1 MESGLAALPVA
12 VTQQNNTTT
21 NAQKNKGGFG
31 GGLLY
36 ILRNIGAGIVGVG
49 EGIYDYIVGG
59 FAKAAGNES
68 YARRLMENN
77 ISVRM
82 QQRAYEDFNPNK
94 GWEFAGQVASGI
106 GQSTVGLVVAAGLTA
121 ATGGGALVAGL
132 ASGATIGLS
141 AAGLSTADAYNKTG
155 ELGGKEFLYG
165 AASGLVEG
173 GLEGVTGAA
182 GKIGARV
189 AKQTARSTAKNV
201 VRKSLVKDV
210 FTDACGEF
218 VEESLSE
225 IIQPYL
231 ERGLKI
237 DENAENATAQEV
249 VYAGLV
255 GFVSG
260 ALMSGTTSAAMSA
273 RNAARGDNAIK
284 TGKVNEI
291 INEATAIS
299 KYVTEAE
306 NSKLVLP
313 AFRDMTAS
321 LNAYNNTADKT
332 SLLAKTYLGEVQRG
346 IAYVRA
352 SAFVQNSRDNIM
364 NNADAIV
371 DWYAKQ
377 GQTISADDIRADKD
391 GIATRIAISDVAGK
405 LIMPDYTSRTMGTAI
420 NKAEKEFRK
429 KGIISDETNNE
440 IVDAYRQME
449 RLNVERNGGTIDE
462 ADYTYSQDYRI
473 TADDLKKF
481 KDGADFMQ
489 KRDMLAD
496 NYENSYDRDNQN
508 MAIFSA
514 ISSGKTTVAE
524 VEAIKK
530 LAKRGGVKVRWEN
543 IPIKDGNVVNG
554 SYESGTITINVRG
567 VDSFSRTVVH
577 EYIHNIAKNAQTVFA
592 KLRTAIESVCA
603 ENAELQK
610 VYDNAIEAYK
620 KAEPGKSDA
629 YYAEDAVC
637 KVAERFI
644 SEFGTNEKGKIDLS
658 NVDKGHIRTIREFF
672 NRIRERVKQ
681 FGVKKSNDNMTN
693 VIRILDEILS
703 KKTVDKSKNVANNK
717 VKGEVEYARYSID
730 QQDAENQF
738 RRLQEAS
745 KRLSDRDV
753 ALYHS
758 GREQVD
764 EIVRGRLA
772 RVFRDKLGAERSRLR
787 YDIRVLKNSETGADV
802 KIYENVS
809 AQTFHDIF
817 EIVHKYLKY
826 GDAVDVHNV
835 KSSEWSVGYAD
846 TKNFLTSDGLGGFAI
861 TKNGDLVSVFNL
873 GQKGFLRS
881 ISDYVKEQGA
891 KTLDCYNS
899 IAQPLPIM
907 YKKLGFQSASVLE
920 FNYDIIAEDRG
931 KAYADEFVKT
941 YGEAPVHFMVLTD
954 QNVETKH
961 FSKDQYDEAV
971 AYQQSFTKKIKENN
985 RKSYAGQQSQ
995 TWDESRRDRAIDM
1008 MLDKKSPEEIY
1019 RETGLFIG
1027 ADGYMRYE
1035 IDDSKMKVNRHIPV
1049 SDSSTLSS
1057 IDKTNKLNEHYKERV
1072 IYYERTIED
1081 FQTRLDG
1088 YNLPDFVVED
1098 YKKSIRRYKKEIA
1111 DIKKEIRINDNRL
1124 NLLLNEAQVNIDI
1137 DKAGVNA
1144 LYNKDTTT
1152 KAKLSEIITHDEL
1165 FKAYP
1170 QIRNVEIVFNK
1181 NMKKGEFA
1189 NATIPQKGGVR
1200 SSAYIEVSKQAFYKD
1215 GVFSVDEFKK
1225 TLMHEV
1231 QHIIQAYEG
1240 FANGSLPSEQYE
1252 RLRRIAVADYKKNP
1266 SAYKNIADTA
1276 EEFADVMVTPRDAF
1290 RAYQNVYGE
1299 QEARNVED
1307 RLKLSKE
1314 ERAKTMPFAGN
1325 KDSILSTGERP
1336 INGVASQKSYTDEF
1350 ATLAMQW
1357 AHSDKTKVGERTIR
1371 FKGDVPVVIEKTED
1385 GFRKIRIKEK
1395 AESSLWRKVNEHND
1409 RQRESGV
1416 LTDAGRLRTLP
1427 GDLLGNSGNDEQR
1440 HKQGERDGGLYRGK
1454 SQRDRNGTDK
1464 QSDGDRRYSISDQL
1478 EQAHPLLEMPTHE
1491 RSKRIV
1497 DIKERAKDT
1506 KTSFLIGWV
1515 NAQAGIEKYCKLLGE
1530 KNIEATTNFARA
1542 SSSAANYMIEKEL
1555 RPLFESLKKGRSYD
1569 KEYATVFMEY
1579 LLHWHNTDRMAQ
1591 GIEKPVFG
1599 ESVSAEDSRARI
1611 SNIEKVHP
1619 EFKALAVQVWEYGK
1633 KLLTMQ
1639 KDGGLITQEL
1649 YDTLSARYP
1658 HYVPTF
1664 RDGEGAQ
1671 TIGAIRGK
1679 GFIEINRSIKS
1690 AKGSDLNILPIDVML
1705 ARKTMQIFKASRI
1718 NAVAQSLCR
1727 AGIADEN
1734 MSRVAVIGRE
1744 RVNADVDYDLYRPK
1758 NNQITFFENGE
1769 AVTLAVSSDIFKGF
1783 DAFHSNPNSEWN
1795 NPILNATT
1803 KWNNAFKK
1811 LVTAYNPFFT
1821 VRNALRDLQDAGL
1834 YTRHSWAQF
1843 AKNYAVAYKE
1853 ITTNGKYWQE
1863 YRAAGGLNSSVFDY
1877 ERGYKRSPSG
1887 LKKALSIIETVNIA
1901 VEQAPRL
1908 SEFISSRQA
1917 GVGVEQSL
1925 LNAADVTVNF
1935 GRSGVFARK
1944 LNSTAVPFLN
1954 PSIQGFDK
1962 FIRTAFGRKTAKEWV
1977 RLIIRAA
1984 MLGIGAGLLND
1995 LLLGD
2000 DDEYK
2005 NLRQTDKENYY
2016 ILKIGQGK
2024 FLKLPKGRINASIGQ
2039 IFYTSKQLAN
2049 KEKVDWKSELSNLNA
2064 NMSPV
2069 ENLGRFV
2076 WSPFTDAASN
2086 RTWYGTPIESTKFEN
2101 VAPKNRYDENT
2112 SSIAIAIGKAINYSP
2127 KKINYLLDQY
2137 TGIIGDIV
2145 LPVTTKASSRN
2156 IIEQNFTLDSVSQS
2170 KTSTAF
2176 YDEIEEATYAKNDG
2190 DLLAKAK
2197 LSYLNKM
2204 KKKVSDLNRKKREI
2218 QNSGL
2223 SNSEKKE
2230 QVRALQVLI
2239 NGIQNTALQNV
2250 GIFEDELSRYNLT
2263 DETYDAVYLAAY
2275 RSAFGAQSAFE
2286 QYDTNVYA
2294 KAKLMNTLGIDY
2306 ENYFDIYFTLKTT
2319 ENDVDKKGNVVKG
2332 SKKNKATKYI
2342 KSLKGLS
2349 AVQKAIILAT
2359 AGYSLN
2365 DSLKSKVKS
2374 LAKGLSEE
2382 DKAMLYNICGIT
2394 DKKKSITA
2402 VA

>member
-77 ISVRM
+77 ISGRM

-260 ALMSGTTSAAMSA
+260 ALMSGTTSTAMSA

-346 IAYVRA
+346 IANVRA

-693 VIRILDEILS
+693 VIKILDEILS
-703 KKTVDKSKNVANNK
+703 KKTVDKSKNVANN
-717 VKGEVEYARYSID
+717 
-730 QQDAENQF
+730 
-738 RRLQEAS
+738 
-745 KRLSDRDV
+745 
-753 ALYHS
+753 
-758 GREQVD
+758 
-764 EIVRGRLA
+764 
-772 RVFRDKLGAERSRLR
+772 
-787 YDIRVLKNSETGADV
+787 
-802 KIYENVS
+802 
-809 AQTFHDIF
+809 
-817 EIVHKYLKY
+817 
-826 GDAVDVHNV
+826 
-835 KSSEWSVGYAD
+835 
-846 TKNFLTSDGLGGFAI
+846 
-861 TKNGDLVSVFNL
+861 
-873 GQKGFLRS
+873 
-881 ISDYVKEQGA
+881 
-891 KTLDCYNS
+891 
-899 IAQPLPIM
+899 M
-907 YKKLGFQSASVLE
+907 
-920 FNYDIIAEDRG
+920 
-931 KAYADEFVKT
+931 
-941 YGEAPVHFMVLTD
+941 
-954 QNVETKH
+954 
-961 FSKDQYDEAV
+961 
-971 AYQQSFTKKIKENN
+971 ENN
-985 RKSYAGQQSQ
+985 RKSYAGQHSQ

-1019 RETGLFIG
+1019 SETGLFIG

-1072 IYYERTIED
+1072 IYYEMTIED

-1088 YNLPDFVVED
+1088 NNLPDFVAAD

-1124 NLLLNEAQVNIDI
+1124 KLLLNEAQVNIDI

-1144 LYNKDTTT
+1144 LYNKDKTT

-1336 INGVASQKSYTDEF
+1336 INGVASRKSYTDEF

-1371 FKGDVPVVIEKTED
+1371 FKGDVPVVIEKTVES
-1385 GFRKIRIKEK
+1385 FRKVTTIKQNADYNK
-1395 AESSLWRKVNEHND
+1395 ILESINEHND
-1409 RQRESGV
+1409 RARDSGLYDNLEV
-1416 LTDAGRLRTLP
+1416 AEFGRRN
-1427 GDLLGNSGNDEQR
+1427 DSGNSGNDG
-1440 HKQGERDGGLYRGK
+1440 QGYGQNARDGRVYQEK
-1454 SQRDRNGTDK
+1454 SERNRNGTDK

-1515 NAQAGIEKYCKLLGE
+1515 NAQAGIEKYCNLLGE

-1690 AKGSDLNILPIDVML
+1690 AKGSDLNILPIDIML

-2086 RTWYGTPIESTKFEN
+2086 RTWYGTPIESAKFEN

-2204 KKKVSDLNRKKREI
+2204 KKKVSDLNRQKRDI

-2382 DKAMLYNICGIT
+2382 DKAILYNICGIT

>member
-12 VTQQNNTTT
+12 VTQQNNTIT

-36 ILRNIGAGIVGVG
+36 ILRNIGAGVVGVG

-59 FAKAAGNES
+59 FAKAAGNKS
-68 YARRLMENN
+68 YARHLMENN
-77 ISVRM
+77 ISGRM
-82 QQRAYEDFNPNK
+82 QQRAYDDFNPNK

-346 IAYVRA
+346 IANVRA

-554 SYESGTITINVRG
+554 SYERGTITINVRG

-603 ENAELQK
+603 ENAEIQK

-620 KAEPGKSDA
+620 KSERGKSDA

-703 KKTVDKSKNVANNK
+703 EKTVDKSKNVANN
-717 VKGEVEYARYSID
+717 
-730 QQDAENQF
+730 
-738 RRLQEAS
+738 
-745 KRLSDRDV
+745 
-753 ALYHS
+753 
-758 GREQVD
+758 
-764 EIVRGRLA
+764 
-772 RVFRDKLGAERSRLR
+772 
-787 YDIRVLKNSETGADV
+787 T
-802 KIYENVS
+802 
-809 AQTFHDIF
+809 
-817 EIVHKYLKY
+817 
-826 GDAVDVHNV
+826 
-835 KSSEWSVGYAD
+835 
-846 TKNFLTSDGLGGFAI
+846 
-861 TKNGDLVSVFNL
+861 
-873 GQKGFLRS
+873 
-881 ISDYVKEQGA
+881 
-891 KTLDCYNS
+891 
-899 IAQPLPIM
+899 
-907 YKKLGFQSASVLE
+907 
-920 FNYDIIAEDRG
+920 
-931 KAYADEFVKT
+931 
-941 YGEAPVHFMVLTD
+941 
-954 QNVETKH
+954 
-961 FSKDQYDEAV
+961 
-971 AYQQSFTKKIKENN
+971 ENN
-985 RKSYAGQQSQ
+985 RKSYAGQHSQ

-1072 IYYERTIED
+1072 IYYEMTIED

-1088 YNLPDFVVED
+1088 YNLPDFVAAD

-1124 NLLLNEAQVNIDI
+1124 KLLLNEAQVNIDI

-1215 GVFSVDEFKK
+1215 GVFSVGEFKK

-1336 INGVASQKSYTDEF
+1336 INGVASRKSYTDEF

-1371 FKGDVPVVIEKTED
+1371 FKGDVPIVIEKTVD
-1385 GFRKIRIKEK
+1385 GFRKI
-1395 AESSLWRKVNEHND
+1395 SSVKITDYYLQWRKVNEHNN

-1416 LTDAGRLRTLP
+1416 LTDIGGLRSLQR
-1427 GDLLGNSGNDEQR
+1427 DVLGNSGNDGR
-1440 HKQGERDGGLYRGK
+1440 RSKQNERDGGLYRGK
-1454 SQRDRNGTDK
+1454 SQRDGNGTDK
-1464 QSDGDRRYSISDQL
+1464 QSDGDRRYSISNQL

-1591 GIEKPVFG
+1591 GVEKPVFG

-1744 RVNADVDYDLYRPK
+1744 RVNADVDYDVYRPK
-1758 NNQITFFENGE
+1758 DNQITFFENGE

-2049 KEKVDWKSELSNLNA
+2049 KEKVDWKAELSNLNA

-2086 RTWYGTPIESTKFEN
+2086 RTWYGTPIESAKFEN

-2204 KKKVSDLNRKKREI
+2204 KKKVSDLNRQKRDI

-2286 QYDTNVYA
+2286 QYDANVYA

>member
-68 YARRLMENN
+68 YARHLMENN
-77 ISVRM
+77 ISGRM

-249 VYAGLV
+249 VYAGFV

-260 ALMSGTTSAAMSA
+260 ALMSGTTSTAMSA

-291 INEATAIS
+291 ISEATAIS

-346 IAYVRA
+346 IANVRA

-543 IPIKDGNVVNG
+543 VPTKDGNVVNG

-703 KKTVDKSKNVANNK
+703 KKTVDKSKNVANN
-717 VKGEVEYARYSID
+717 
-730 QQDAENQF
+730 
-738 RRLQEAS
+738 
-745 KRLSDRDV
+745 
-753 ALYHS
+753 
-758 GREQVD
+758 
-764 EIVRGRLA
+764 
-772 RVFRDKLGAERSRLR
+772 
-787 YDIRVLKNSETGADV
+787 T
-802 KIYENVS
+802 
-809 AQTFHDIF
+809 
-817 EIVHKYLKY
+817 
-826 GDAVDVHNV
+826 
-835 KSSEWSVGYAD
+835 
-846 TKNFLTSDGLGGFAI
+846 
-861 TKNGDLVSVFNL
+861 
-873 GQKGFLRS
+873 
-881 ISDYVKEQGA
+881 
-891 KTLDCYNS
+891 
-899 IAQPLPIM
+899 
-907 YKKLGFQSASVLE
+907 
-920 FNYDIIAEDRG
+920 
-931 KAYADEFVKT
+931 
-941 YGEAPVHFMVLTD
+941 
-954 QNVETKH
+954 
-961 FSKDQYDEAV
+961 
-971 AYQQSFTKKIKENN
+971 ENN
-985 RKSYAGQQSQ
+985 RKSYAGQHSQ

-1072 IYYERTIED
+1072 IYYEMTIED

-1088 YNLPDFVVED
+1088 YNLPDFVAAD

-1124 NLLLNEAQVNIDI
+1124 KLLLNEAQVNIDI

-1144 LYNKDTTT
+1144 LYNKDKTT

-1215 GVFSVDEFKK
+1215 GVFSVGEFKK

-1371 FKGDVPVVIEKTED
+1371 FKGDVPIVIEKTED
-1385 GFRKIRIKEK
+1385 GFRKIRTKEK

-1619 EFKALAVQVWEYGK
+1619 EFKALAVQVWKYGK

-1744 RVNADVDYDLYRPK
+1744 RVNADVDYDVYRPK

-1917 GVGVEQSL
+1917 GIGVEQSL

-2049 KEKVDWKSELSNLNA
+2049 KEKVDWKAELSNLNA

-2086 RTWYGTPIESTKFEN
+2086 RTWYGTPIESAKFEN

-2204 KKKVSDLNRKKREI
+2204 KKKVSDLTRQKRDI

-2286 QYDTNVYA
+2286 QYDANVYA

>member
-36 ILRNIGAGIVGVG
+36 ILRNIGAGVVGVG

-68 YARRLMENN
+68 YARHLMENN
-77 ISVRM
+77 ISGRM

-260 ALMSGTTSAAMSA
+260 ALMSGTTSTAMSA

-346 IAYVRA
+346 IANVRA

-703 KKTVDKSKNVANNK
+703 EKTVDKSKNVANN
-717 VKGEVEYARYSID
+717 
-730 QQDAENQF
+730 
-738 RRLQEAS
+738 
-745 KRLSDRDV
+745 
-753 ALYHS
+753 
-758 GREQVD
+758 
-764 EIVRGRLA
+764 
-772 RVFRDKLGAERSRLR
+772 
-787 YDIRVLKNSETGADV
+787 T
-802 KIYENVS
+802 
-809 AQTFHDIF
+809 
-817 EIVHKYLKY
+817 
-826 GDAVDVHNV
+826 
-835 KSSEWSVGYAD
+835 
-846 TKNFLTSDGLGGFAI
+846 
-861 TKNGDLVSVFNL
+861 
-873 GQKGFLRS
+873 
-881 ISDYVKEQGA
+881 
-891 KTLDCYNS
+891 
-899 IAQPLPIM
+899 
-907 YKKLGFQSASVLE
+907 
-920 FNYDIIAEDRG
+920 
-931 KAYADEFVKT
+931 
-941 YGEAPVHFMVLTD
+941 
-954 QNVETKH
+954 
-961 FSKDQYDEAV
+961 
-971 AYQQSFTKKIKENN
+971 ENN
-985 RKSYAGQQSQ
+985 RKSYAGQHSQ

-1049 SDSSTLSS
+1049 SDRSTLSS

-1088 YNLPDFVVED
+1088 YNLPDFVAAD

-1124 NLLLNEAQVNIDI
+1124 KLLLNEAQVNIDI

-1144 LYNKDTTT
+1144 LYNKDKTT

-1215 GVFSVDEFKK
+1215 GVFSVGEFKK

-1371 FKGDVPVVIEKTED
+1371 FKGDVPIVIEKTED
-1385 GFRKIRIKEK
+1385 GFRKIRTKEK
-1395 AESSLWRKVNEHND
+1395 TESSLWRKVNEHNN

-1416 LTDAGRLRTLP
+1416 LTDIGGLRALQ
-1427 GDLLGNSGNDEQR
+1427 GDLLGNSGNDERQS
-1440 HKQGERDGGLYRGK
+1440 KQNERDGGLYRGK
-1454 SQRDRNGTDK
+1454 SQRDGNGTDK

-1619 EFKALAVQVWEYGK
+1619 EFKALAVQVWKYGK

-1744 RVNADVDYDLYRPK
+1744 RVNADVDYDVYRPK

-2086 RTWYGTPIESTKFEN
+2086 RTWYGTPIESAKFEN

-2204 KKKVSDLNRKKREI
+2204 KKKVSDLNRQKRDI

>member
-36 ILRNIGAGIVGVG
+36 ILRNIGAGVVGVG

-77 ISVRM
+77 ISGRM

-260 ALMSGTTSAAMSA
+260 ALMSGTTSTAMSA

-346 IAYVRA
+346 IANVRA

-693 VIRILDEILS
+693 VIKILDEILS
-703 KKTVDKSKNVANNK
+703 KKTVDKSKNVANN
-717 VKGEVEYARYSID
+717 
-730 QQDAENQF
+730 
-738 RRLQEAS
+738 
-745 KRLSDRDV
+745 
-753 ALYHS
+753 
-758 GREQVD
+758 
-764 EIVRGRLA
+764 
-772 RVFRDKLGAERSRLR
+772 
-787 YDIRVLKNSETGADV
+787 
-802 KIYENVS
+802 
-809 AQTFHDIF
+809 
-817 EIVHKYLKY
+817 
-826 GDAVDVHNV
+826 
-835 KSSEWSVGYAD
+835 
-846 TKNFLTSDGLGGFAI
+846 
-861 TKNGDLVSVFNL
+861 
-873 GQKGFLRS
+873 
-881 ISDYVKEQGA
+881 
-891 KTLDCYNS
+891 
-899 IAQPLPIM
+899 M
-907 YKKLGFQSASVLE
+907 
-920 FNYDIIAEDRG
+920 
-931 KAYADEFVKT
+931 
-941 YGEAPVHFMVLTD
+941 
-954 QNVETKH
+954 
-961 FSKDQYDEAV
+961 
-971 AYQQSFTKKIKENN
+971 ENN
-985 RKSYAGQQSQ
+985 RKSYAGQHSQ

-1072 IYYERTIED
+1072 IYYEMTIED

-1088 YNLPDFVVED
+1088 YNLPDFVAAD

-1124 NLLLNEAQVNIDI
+1124 KLLLNEAQVNIDI

-1144 LYNKDTTT
+1144 LYNKDKTT

-1215 GVFSVDEFKK
+1215 GAFSVGEFKK

-1276 EEFADVMVTPRDAF
+1276 EDFADVMVTPRDAF

-1336 INGVASQKSYTDEF
+1336 INGVASRKSYTDEF

-1357 AHSDKTKVGERTIR
+1357 AHSDKTKVGEQTVR
-1371 FKGDVPVVIEKTED
+1371 FKGDKAVLIEKTQDSYIIVAE
-1385 GFRKIRIKEK
+1385 FSNIKEISQWRQIYEK
-1395 AESSLWRKVNEHND
+1395 YDRRRENSLDGYSKKFEIADGDVRVVMRDDGRKV
-1409 RQRESGV
+1409 
-1416 LTDAGRLRTLP
+1416 
-1427 GDLLGNSGNDEQR
+1427 
-1440 HKQGERDGGLYRGK
+1440 GERGRISEIYQEK
-1454 SQRDRNGTDK
+1454 SERNRNGTDK

-1591 GIEKPVFG
+1591 GVEKPVFG

-1619 EFKALAVQVWEYGK
+1619 EFKALAVQVWKYGK

-2086 RTWYGTPIESTKFEN
+2086 RTWYGTPIESAKFEN

-2204 KKKVSDLNRKKREI
+2204 KKKVSDLTRQKRDI

-2286 QYDTNVYA
+2286 QYDANVYA

-2349 AVQKAIILAT
+2349 AAQKAIILAT

>member
-36 ILRNIGAGIVGVG
+36 VLRNIGAGVVGVG

-77 ISVRM
+77 ISGRM

-543 IPIKDGNVVNG
+543 VPIKDSNVVNG

-703 KKTVDKSKNVANNK
+703 EKTVDKSKNVANN
-717 VKGEVEYARYSID
+717 
-730 QQDAENQF
+730 
-738 RRLQEAS
+738 
-745 KRLSDRDV
+745 
-753 ALYHS
+753 
-758 GREQVD
+758 
-764 EIVRGRLA
+764 
-772 RVFRDKLGAERSRLR
+772 
-787 YDIRVLKNSETGADV
+787 T
-802 KIYENVS
+802 
-809 AQTFHDIF
+809 
-817 EIVHKYLKY
+817 
-826 GDAVDVHNV
+826 
-835 KSSEWSVGYAD
+835 
-846 TKNFLTSDGLGGFAI
+846 
-861 TKNGDLVSVFNL
+861 
-873 GQKGFLRS
+873 
-881 ISDYVKEQGA
+881 
-891 KTLDCYNS
+891 
-899 IAQPLPIM
+899 
-907 YKKLGFQSASVLE
+907 
-920 FNYDIIAEDRG
+920 
-931 KAYADEFVKT
+931 
-941 YGEAPVHFMVLTD
+941 
-954 QNVETKH
+954 
-961 FSKDQYDEAV
+961 
-971 AYQQSFTKKIKENN
+971 ENN
-985 RKSYAGQQSQ
+985 RKSYAGQHSQ

-1098 YKKSIRRYKKEIA
+1098 YQKSIRRYKKEIA

-1124 NLLLNEAQVNIDI
+1124 KLLLNEAQVNIDI

-1144 LYNKDTTT
+1144 LYNKDKTT

-1215 GVFSVDEFKK
+1215 GVFSVGEFKK

-1357 AHSDKTKVGERTIR
+1357 AHSDKTKVGDWTIR
-1371 FKGDVPVVIEKTED
+1371 FKGDVPILIEKTED
-1385 GFRKIRIKEK
+1385 GFRKIRSVKITDYY
-1395 AESSLWRKVNEHND
+1395 SQWREVNEHNN

-1416 LTDAGRLRTLP
+1416 LTDIGGLRSLQR
-1427 GDLLGNSGNDEQR
+1427 DVLGNSGNDGR
-1440 HKQGERDGGLYRGK
+1440 RSKQNERDGGFYRSK
-1454 SQRDRNGTDK
+1454 SQRDGNGTVEK
-1464 QSDGDRRYSISDQL
+1464 SVGDIRYSISDQL

-1619 EFKALAVQVWEYGK
+1619 EFKALAVQVWKYGK

-1744 RVNADVDYDLYRPK
+1744 RVNADVDYDVYRPK
-1758 NNQITFFENGE
+1758 DNQITFFENGE

-2086 RTWYGTPIESTKFEN
+2086 RTWYGTPIESAKFEN

-2204 KKKVSDLNRKKREI
+2204 KKKVSDLTRQKRDI

>member
-36 ILRNIGAGIVGVG
+36 ILRNIGAGVVGVG

-68 YARRLMENN
+68 YARHLMENN
-77 ISVRM
+77 ISGRM

-352 SAFVQNSRDNIM
+352 SALVQNSRDNIM

-543 IPIKDGNVVNG
+543 VPIKDGNVVNG

-703 KKTVDKSKNVANNK
+703 KKTVDKSKNVANN
-717 VKGEVEYARYSID
+717 
-730 QQDAENQF
+730 
-738 RRLQEAS
+738 
-745 KRLSDRDV
+745 
-753 ALYHS
+753 
-758 GREQVD
+758 
-764 EIVRGRLA
+764 
-772 RVFRDKLGAERSRLR
+772 
-787 YDIRVLKNSETGADV
+787 T
-802 KIYENVS
+802 
-809 AQTFHDIF
+809 
-817 EIVHKYLKY
+817 
-826 GDAVDVHNV
+826 
-835 KSSEWSVGYAD
+835 
-846 TKNFLTSDGLGGFAI
+846 
-861 TKNGDLVSVFNL
+861 
-873 GQKGFLRS
+873 
-881 ISDYVKEQGA
+881 
-891 KTLDCYNS
+891 
-899 IAQPLPIM
+899 
-907 YKKLGFQSASVLE
+907 
-920 FNYDIIAEDRG
+920 
-931 KAYADEFVKT
+931 
-941 YGEAPVHFMVLTD
+941 
-954 QNVETKH
+954 
-961 FSKDQYDEAV
+961 
-971 AYQQSFTKKIKENN
+971 ENN
-985 RKSYAGQQSQ
+985 RKSYAGQHSQ

-1072 IYYERTIED
+1072 IYYEMTIDD

-1124 NLLLNEAQVNIDI
+1124 KLLLNEAQVNIDI

-1144 LYNKDTTT
+1144 LYNKDKTT

-1215 GVFSVDEFKK
+1215 GAFSVGEFKK

-1371 FKGDVPVVIEKTED
+1371 FKGDVPIVIEKTVD
-1385 GFRKIRIKEK
+1385 GFRKI
-1395 AESSLWRKVNEHND
+1395 SSVKITDYYLQWRKVNEHNN

-1416 LTDAGRLRTLP
+1416 LTDIGGLRSLQR
-1427 GDLLGNSGNDEQR
+1427 DVLGNSGNDGR
-1440 HKQGERDGGLYRGK
+1440 RSKQNERDGGLYRGK
-1454 SQRDRNGTDK
+1454 SQRDGNGTDK

-2049 KEKVDWKSELSNLNA
+2049 KEKVDWKAELSNLNA

-2086 RTWYGTPIESTKFEN
+2086 RTWYGTPIESAKFEN

-2204 KKKVSDLNRKKREI
+2204 KKKVSDLNRQKREI

-2306 ENYFDIYFTLKTT
+2306 ENYFDIYFTMKTT

>member
-36 ILRNIGAGIVGVG
+36 ILRNIGAGVVGVG

-68 YARRLMENN
+68 YARHLMENN
-77 ISVRM
+77 ISGRM

-346 IAYVRA
+346 IANVRA

-429 KGIISDETNNE
+429 RGIISDETNNE

-543 IPIKDGNVVNG
+543 VPIKDGNVVNG

-592 KLRTAIESVCA
+592 KLRTAVESVCA

-693 VIRILDEILS
+693 VIKILDEILS
-703 KKTVDKSKNVANNK
+703 KKTVDKSKNVANN
-717 VKGEVEYARYSID
+717 
-730 QQDAENQF
+730 
-738 RRLQEAS
+738 
-745 KRLSDRDV
+745 
-753 ALYHS
+753 
-758 GREQVD
+758 
-764 EIVRGRLA
+764 
-772 RVFRDKLGAERSRLR
+772 
-787 YDIRVLKNSETGADV
+787 T
-802 KIYENVS
+802 
-809 AQTFHDIF
+809 
-817 EIVHKYLKY
+817 
-826 GDAVDVHNV
+826 
-835 KSSEWSVGYAD
+835 
-846 TKNFLTSDGLGGFAI
+846 
-861 TKNGDLVSVFNL
+861 
-873 GQKGFLRS
+873 
-881 ISDYVKEQGA
+881 
-891 KTLDCYNS
+891 
-899 IAQPLPIM
+899 
-907 YKKLGFQSASVLE
+907 
-920 FNYDIIAEDRG
+920 
-931 KAYADEFVKT
+931 
-941 YGEAPVHFMVLTD
+941 
-954 QNVETKH
+954 
-961 FSKDQYDEAV
+961 
-971 AYQQSFTKKIKENN
+971 ENN
-985 RKSYAGQQSQ
+985 RKSYAGQHSQ

-1072 IYYERTIED
+1072 IYYEMTIED

-1124 NLLLNEAQVNIDI
+1124 KLLLNEAQVNIDI

-1144 LYNKDTTT
+1144 LYNKDKTT

-1181 NMKKGEFA
+1181 NMKKGEYA

-1215 GVFSVDEFKK
+1215 GAFSVGEFKK

-1357 AHSDKTKVGERTIR
+1357 AHSDKTKVGDWTVR
-1371 FKGDVPVVIEKTED
+1371 FKGDVPILIEKTEE
-1385 GFRKIRIKEK
+1385 GFRKVTTIKQSADYNK
-1395 AESSLWRKVNEHND
+1395 ILESINEHND
-1409 RQRESGV
+1409 RARDSGLYDNLEV
-1416 LTDAGRLRTLP
+1416 AEFGRRN
-1427 GDLLGNSGNDEQR
+1427 DSGNSGNDGQR
-1440 HKQGERDGGLYRGK
+1440 YGQNARDGRVYQEK
-1454 SQRDRNGTDK
+1454 SERNGNGTAER
-1464 QSDGDRRYSISDQL
+1464 SREDRRYSISDQL

-1619 EFKALAVQVWEYGK
+1619 EFKALAVQVWKYGK

-1984 MLGIGAGLLND
+1984 MLGIGTGLLND

-2086 RTWYGTPIESTKFEN
+2086 RTWYGTPIESAKFEN

-2204 KKKVSDLNRKKREI
+2204 KKKVSDLTRQKRDI

-2286 QYDTNVYA
+2286 QYDANVYA

>member
-77 ISVRM
+77 ISGRM

-260 ALMSGTTSAAMSA
+260 ALMSGTTSTAMSA

-346 IAYVRA
+346 IANVRA

-703 KKTVDKSKNVANNK
+703 EKTVDKSKNVANN
-717 VKGEVEYARYSID
+717 
-730 QQDAENQF
+730 
-738 RRLQEAS
+738 
-745 KRLSDRDV
+745 
-753 ALYHS
+753 
-758 GREQVD
+758 
-764 EIVRGRLA
+764 
-772 RVFRDKLGAERSRLR
+772 
-787 YDIRVLKNSETGADV
+787 T
-802 KIYENVS
+802 
-809 AQTFHDIF
+809 
-817 EIVHKYLKY
+817 
-826 GDAVDVHNV
+826 
-835 KSSEWSVGYAD
+835 
-846 TKNFLTSDGLGGFAI
+846 
-861 TKNGDLVSVFNL
+861 
-873 GQKGFLRS
+873 
-881 ISDYVKEQGA
+881 
-891 KTLDCYNS
+891 
-899 IAQPLPIM
+899 
-907 YKKLGFQSASVLE
+907 
-920 FNYDIIAEDRG
+920 
-931 KAYADEFVKT
+931 
-941 YGEAPVHFMVLTD
+941 
-954 QNVETKH
+954 
-961 FSKDQYDEAV
+961 
-971 AYQQSFTKKIKENN
+971 ENN
-985 RKSYAGQQSQ
+985 RKSYAGQHSQ

-1049 SDSSTLSS
+1049 SDSSTLSN
-1057 IDKTNKLNEHYKERV
+1057 INKTNKLNEHYKERV

-1098 YKKSIRRYKKEIA
+1098 YQKSIRRYKKEIA

-1124 NLLLNEAQVNIDI
+1124 KLLLNEAQVNIDI

-1144 LYNKDTTT
+1144 LYNKDKTT

-1215 GVFSVDEFKK
+1215 GVFSVGEFKK

-1371 FKGDVPVVIEKTED
+1371 FKGDVPVVIEKTVE
-1385 GFRKIRIKEK
+1385 GFRKVATIKQNADYNK
-1395 AESSLWRKVNEHND
+1395 ILESINEHND
-1409 RQRESGV
+1409 RARDSGLYDNIEV
-1416 LTDAGRLRTLP
+1416 TEFGRRNNS
-1427 GDLLGNSGNDEQR
+1427 GNSGNDGQR
-1440 HKQGERDGGLYRGK
+1440 YGQNARDGRVYQEK
-1454 SQRDRNGTDK
+1454 SERNGNGTDK

-1619 EFKALAVQVWEYGK
+1619 EFKALAVQVWKYGK

-1917 GVGVEQSL
+1917 GIGVEQSL

-2049 KEKVDWKSELSNLNA
+2049 KEKVDWKAELSNLNA

-2086 RTWYGTPIESTKFEN
+2086 RTWYGTPIESAKFEN

-2156 IIEQNFTLDSVSQS
+2156 IIEQNFMLDSVSQS

-2382 DKAMLYNICGIT
+2382 DKVMLYNICGIT

>member
-77 ISVRM
+77 ISGRM

-346 IAYVRA
+346 IANVRA

-703 KKTVDKSKNVANNK
+703 EKTVDKSKNVANN
-717 VKGEVEYARYSID
+717 
-730 QQDAENQF
+730 
-738 RRLQEAS
+738 
-745 KRLSDRDV
+745 
-753 ALYHS
+753 
-758 GREQVD
+758 
-764 EIVRGRLA
+764 
-772 RVFRDKLGAERSRLR
+772 
-787 YDIRVLKNSETGADV
+787 T
-802 KIYENVS
+802 
-809 AQTFHDIF
+809 
-817 EIVHKYLKY
+817 
-826 GDAVDVHNV
+826 
-835 KSSEWSVGYAD
+835 
-846 TKNFLTSDGLGGFAI
+846 
-861 TKNGDLVSVFNL
+861 
-873 GQKGFLRS
+873 
-881 ISDYVKEQGA
+881 
-891 KTLDCYNS
+891 
-899 IAQPLPIM
+899 
-907 YKKLGFQSASVLE
+907 
-920 FNYDIIAEDRG
+920 
-931 KAYADEFVKT
+931 
-941 YGEAPVHFMVLTD
+941 
-954 QNVETKH
+954 
-961 FSKDQYDEAV
+961 
-971 AYQQSFTKKIKENN
+971 ENN
-985 RKSYAGQQSQ
+985 RKSYAGQHSQ

-1072 IYYERTIED
+1072 IYYEMTIED

-1088 YNLPDFVVED
+1088 YNLPDFVAAD

-1124 NLLLNEAQVNIDI
+1124 KLLLNEAQVNIDI

-1144 LYNKDTTT
+1144 LYNKDKTT

-1215 GVFSVDEFKK
+1215 GAFSVGEFKK

-1357 AHSDKTKVGERTIR
+1357 AHSDKTKVGDWTVR
-1371 FKGDVPVVIEKTED
+1371 FKGDVPIVIEKTED
-1385 GFRKIRIKEK
+1385 GFRKIRTKEK
-1395 AESSLWRKVNEHND
+1395 AESSLWRKVNEHNY

-1416 LTDAGRLRTLP
+1416 LTDIGGLRALQ
-1427 GDLLGNSGNDEQR
+1427 GDLLGNSGNDERQS
-1440 HKQGERDGGLYRGK
+1440 KQNERDGGLYRGK
-1454 SQRDRNGTDK
+1454 SQRDGNGTVEK
-1464 QSDGDRRYSISDQL
+1464 SGGDRRYSISDQL

-1555 RPLFESLKKGRSYD
+1555 RPLFESLKKGHSYD

-1619 EFKALAVQVWEYGK
+1619 EFKALAVQVWKYGK

-1758 NNQITFFENGE
+1758 DNQITFFENGE

-2086 RTWYGTPIESTKFEN
+2086 RTWYGTPIESAKFEN

-2204 KKKVSDLNRKKREI
+2204 KKKVSDLTRQKRDI

-2286 QYDTNVYA
+2286 QYDANVYA

>member
-68 YARRLMENN
+68 YARHLMENN
-77 ISVRM
+77 ISGRM

-165 AASGLVEG
+165 AVSGLVEG

-260 ALMSGTTSAAMSA
+260 ALMSGTTSTAMSA

-346 IAYVRA
+346 IANVRA

-371 DWYAKQ
+371 GWYAKQ

-429 KGIISDETNNE
+429 RGIISDETNNE

-703 KKTVDKSKNVANNK
+703 EKTVDKSKNVANN
-717 VKGEVEYARYSID
+717 
-730 QQDAENQF
+730 
-738 RRLQEAS
+738 
-745 KRLSDRDV
+745 
-753 ALYHS
+753 
-758 GREQVD
+758 
-764 EIVRGRLA
+764 
-772 RVFRDKLGAERSRLR
+772 
-787 YDIRVLKNSETGADV
+787 T
-802 KIYENVS
+802 
-809 AQTFHDIF
+809 
-817 EIVHKYLKY
+817 
-826 GDAVDVHNV
+826 
-835 KSSEWSVGYAD
+835 
-846 TKNFLTSDGLGGFAI
+846 
-861 TKNGDLVSVFNL
+861 
-873 GQKGFLRS
+873 
-881 ISDYVKEQGA
+881 
-891 KTLDCYNS
+891 
-899 IAQPLPIM
+899 
-907 YKKLGFQSASVLE
+907 
-920 FNYDIIAEDRG
+920 
-931 KAYADEFVKT
+931 
-941 YGEAPVHFMVLTD
+941 
-954 QNVETKH
+954 
-961 FSKDQYDEAV
+961 
-971 AYQQSFTKKIKENN
+971 ENN
-985 RKSYAGQQSQ
+985 RKSYAGQHSQ

-1057 IDKTNKLNEHYKERV
+1057 INKTNKLNEHYKERV

-1088 YNLPDFVVED
+1088 YNLPDFVVAD

-1124 NLLLNEAQVNIDI
+1124 KLLLNEAQVNIDI

-1215 GVFSVDEFKK
+1215 GVFSVGEFKK

-1357 AHSDKTKVGERTIR
+1357 AHSDKTKVGDWTVR
-1371 FKGDVPVVIEKTED
+1371 FKGDVPILIEKTEE
-1385 GFRKIRIKEK
+1385 GFRKVTTIKQSADYNK
-1395 AESSLWRKVNEHND
+1395 ILESINEHND
-1409 RQRESGV
+1409 RARDSGLYDNLEV
-1416 LTDAGRLRTLP
+1416 AEFGRRN
-1427 GDLLGNSGNDEQR
+1427 DSGNSGNDGQR
-1440 HKQGERDGGLYRGK
+1440 YGQNARDGRVYQEK
-1454 SQRDRNGTDK
+1454 SERNGNGTAER
-1464 QSDGDRRYSISDQL
+1464 SREDRRYSISDQL
-1478 EQAHPLLEMPTHE
+1478 EQAHPLLETPTHE

-1619 EFKALAVQVWEYGK
+1619 EFKALAVQVWKYGK

-1744 RVNADVDYDLYRPK
+1744 RVNADVDYDVYRPK
-1758 NNQITFFENGE
+1758 DNQITFFENGE

-2049 KEKVDWKSELSNLNA
+2049 KEKVDWKAELSNLNA

-2086 RTWYGTPIESTKFEN
+2086 RTWYGTPIESAKFEN

-2156 IIEQNFTLDSVSQS
+2156 VIEQNFTLDSVSQS

-2204 KKKVSDLNRKKREI
+2204 KKKVSDLNRQKRDI

>member
-77 ISVRM
+77 ISGRM
-82 QQRAYEDFNPNK
+82 QQRAYDDFNPNK

-260 ALMSGTTSAAMSA
+260 ALMSGTTSTAMSA

-346 IAYVRA
+346 IANVRA

-429 KGIISDETNNE
+429 RGIISDETNNE

-644 SEFGTNEKGKIDLS
+644 SEFGTSEKGKIDLS

-693 VIRILDEILS
+693 VIRSLDEILS
-703 KKTVDKSKNVANNK
+703 KKTVDKSKSVANN
-717 VKGEVEYARYSID
+717 
-730 QQDAENQF
+730 
-738 RRLQEAS
+738 
-745 KRLSDRDV
+745 
-753 ALYHS
+753 
-758 GREQVD
+758 
-764 EIVRGRLA
+764 
-772 RVFRDKLGAERSRLR
+772 
-787 YDIRVLKNSETGADV
+787 T
-802 KIYENVS
+802 
-809 AQTFHDIF
+809 
-817 EIVHKYLKY
+817 
-826 GDAVDVHNV
+826 
-835 KSSEWSVGYAD
+835 
-846 TKNFLTSDGLGGFAI
+846 
-861 TKNGDLVSVFNL
+861 
-873 GQKGFLRS
+873 
-881 ISDYVKEQGA
+881 
-891 KTLDCYNS
+891 
-899 IAQPLPIM
+899 
-907 YKKLGFQSASVLE
+907 
-920 FNYDIIAEDRG
+920 
-931 KAYADEFVKT
+931 
-941 YGEAPVHFMVLTD
+941 
-954 QNVETKH
+954 
-961 FSKDQYDEAV
+961 
-971 AYQQSFTKKIKENN
+971 ENN
-985 RKSYAGQQSQ
+985 RKSYAGQHSQ

-1057 IDKTNKLNEHYKERV
+1057 INKTNKLNEHYKERV

-1088 YNLPDFVVED
+1088 YNLPDFVVAD

-1124 NLLLNEAQVNIDI
+1124 KLLLNEAQVNIDI
-1137 DKAGVNA
+1137 DKSGVNA

-1357 AHSDKTKVGERTIR
+1357 AHSDKTKVGDWTVR
-1371 FKGDVPVVIEKTED
+1371 FKGDVPIVIEKTED
-1385 GFRKIRIKEK
+1385 GFRKIRTKEK

-1454 SQRDRNGTDK
+1454 SQRDGNGTVEK
-1464 QSDGDRRYSISDQL
+1464 SGGDRRYSISDQL

-1599 ESVSAEDSRARI
+1599 ENVSAEDSRARI

-1619 EFKALAVQVWEYGK
+1619 EFKALAVQVWKYGK

-1744 RVNADVDYDLYRPK
+1744 RVNADVDYDVYRPK
-1758 NNQITFFENGE
+1758 DNQITFFENGE

-2086 RTWYGTPIESTKFEN
+2086 RTWYGTPIESAKFEN

-2204 KKKVSDLNRKKREI
+2204 KKKVSDLTRQKRDI

-2286 QYDTNVYA
+2286 QYDANVYA

-2365 DSLKSKVKS
+2365 DSLKTKVKS

>member
-36 ILRNIGAGIVGVG
+36 ILRNIGAGVVGVG

-77 ISVRM
+77 ISGRM

-260 ALMSGTTSAAMSA
+260 ALMSGTTSTAMSA

-440 IVDAYRQME
+440 IVDAYRQLE
-449 RLNVERNGGTIDE
+449 RLKVERNGGTIDE

-592 KLRTAIESVCA
+592 NLRTAIESVCA

-703 KKTVDKSKNVANNK
+703 EKTVDKSKNVANN
-717 VKGEVEYARYSID
+717 
-730 QQDAENQF
+730 
-738 RRLQEAS
+738 
-745 KRLSDRDV
+745 
-753 ALYHS
+753 
-758 GREQVD
+758 
-764 EIVRGRLA
+764 
-772 RVFRDKLGAERSRLR
+772 
-787 YDIRVLKNSETGADV
+787 T
-802 KIYENVS
+802 
-809 AQTFHDIF
+809 
-817 EIVHKYLKY
+817 
-826 GDAVDVHNV
+826 
-835 KSSEWSVGYAD
+835 
-846 TKNFLTSDGLGGFAI
+846 
-861 TKNGDLVSVFNL
+861 
-873 GQKGFLRS
+873 
-881 ISDYVKEQGA
+881 
-891 KTLDCYNS
+891 
-899 IAQPLPIM
+899 
-907 YKKLGFQSASVLE
+907 
-920 FNYDIIAEDRG
+920 
-931 KAYADEFVKT
+931 
-941 YGEAPVHFMVLTD
+941 
-954 QNVETKH
+954 
-961 FSKDQYDEAV
+961 
-971 AYQQSFTKKIKENN
+971 ENN
-985 RKSYAGQQSQ
+985 RKSYAGQHSQ

-1019 RETGLFIG
+1019 SETGLFIG

-1072 IYYERTIED
+1072 IYYEMTIED

-1088 YNLPDFVVED
+1088 YNLPDFVAAD

-1124 NLLLNEAQVNIDI
+1124 KLLLNEAQVNIDI

-1215 GVFSVDEFKK
+1215 GAFSVDEFKK

-1276 EEFADVMVTPRDAF
+1276 EDFADVMVTPRDAF

-1336 INGVASQKSYTDEF
+1336 INGVASRKSYTDEF

-1357 AHSDKTKVGERTIR
+1357 AHSDKTKVGEQTVR
-1371 FKGDVPVVIEKTED
+1371 FKGDKAVLIEKTQDSYIIVAE
-1385 GFRKIRIKEK
+1385 FSNIKEISQWRQIYEK
-1395 AESSLWRKVNEHND
+1395 YDRRRENSLDGYSKKFEIADGDVRVVMRDDGRKV
-1409 RQRESGV
+1409 
-1416 LTDAGRLRTLP
+1416 
-1427 GDLLGNSGNDEQR
+1427 
-1440 HKQGERDGGLYRGK
+1440 GERGRISEIYQEK
-1454 SQRDRNGTDK
+1454 SERNRNGTDK

-1619 EFKALAVQVWEYGK
+1619 EFKALAVQVWKYGK

-1734 MSRVAVIGRE
+1734 MSRVAVIERE

-1803 KWNNAFKK
+1803 KWNSAFKK

-1917 GVGVEQSL
+1917 GIGVEQSL

-1935 GRSGVFARK
+1935 GRSGVFAKK

-2086 RTWYGTPIESTKFEN
+2086 RTWYGTPIESAKFEN

-2204 KKKVSDLNRKKREI
+2204 KKKVSDLNRQKREI

>member
-77 ISVRM
+77 ISGRM

-260 ALMSGTTSAAMSA
+260 ALMSGTTSTAMSA

-346 IAYVRA
+346 IANVRA

-703 KKTVDKSKNVANNK
+703 KKTVDKSKNVANN
-717 VKGEVEYARYSID
+717 
-730 QQDAENQF
+730 
-738 RRLQEAS
+738 
-745 KRLSDRDV
+745 
-753 ALYHS
+753 
-758 GREQVD
+758 
-764 EIVRGRLA
+764 
-772 RVFRDKLGAERSRLR
+772 
-787 YDIRVLKNSETGADV
+787 T
-802 KIYENVS
+802 
-809 AQTFHDIF
+809 
-817 EIVHKYLKY
+817 
-826 GDAVDVHNV
+826 
-835 KSSEWSVGYAD
+835 
-846 TKNFLTSDGLGGFAI
+846 
-861 TKNGDLVSVFNL
+861 
-873 GQKGFLRS
+873 
-881 ISDYVKEQGA
+881 
-891 KTLDCYNS
+891 
-899 IAQPLPIM
+899 
-907 YKKLGFQSASVLE
+907 
-920 FNYDIIAEDRG
+920 
-931 KAYADEFVKT
+931 
-941 YGEAPVHFMVLTD
+941 
-954 QNVETKH
+954 
-961 FSKDQYDEAV
+961 
-971 AYQQSFTKKIKENN
+971 ENN
-985 RKSYAGQQSQ
+985 RKSYAGQHSQ

-1057 IDKTNKLNEHYKERV
+1057 INKTNKLNEHYKERV

-1098 YKKSIRRYKKEIA
+1098 YQKSIRRYKKEIA

-1124 NLLLNEAQVNIDI
+1124 KLLLNEAQVNIDI

-1357 AHSDKTKVGERTIR
+1357 AHSDKTKVGDWTVR
-1371 FKGDVPVVIEKTED
+1371 FKGDVPIVIEKTED
-1385 GFRKIRIKEK
+1385 GFRKIRTKEK

-1409 RQRESGV
+1409 RKRESGV

-1454 SQRDRNGTDK
+1454 SQRDGNGTVEK
-1464 QSDGDRRYSISDQL
+1464 SGGDRRYSISDQL

-1619 EFKALAVQVWEYGK
+1619 EFKALAVQVWKYGK

-1917 GVGVEQSL
+1917 GIGVEQSL

-2086 RTWYGTPIESTKFEN
+2086 RTWYGTPIESAKFEN

-2286 QYDTNVYA
+2286 QYDANVYA

>member
-36 ILRNIGAGIVGVG
+36 VLRNIGAGVVGVG

-68 YARRLMENN
+68 YARHLMENN
-77 ISVRM
+77 ISGRM

-260 ALMSGTTSAAMSA
+260 ALMSGTTSTAMSA

-346 IAYVRA
+346 IANVRA

-543 IPIKDGNVVNG
+543 VPIKDGNVVNG

-703 KKTVDKSKNVANNK
+703 KKTVDKSKNVANN
-717 VKGEVEYARYSID
+717 
-730 QQDAENQF
+730 
-738 RRLQEAS
+738 
-745 KRLSDRDV
+745 
-753 ALYHS
+753 
-758 GREQVD
+758 
-764 EIVRGRLA
+764 
-772 RVFRDKLGAERSRLR
+772 
-787 YDIRVLKNSETGADV
+787 T
-802 KIYENVS
+802 
-809 AQTFHDIF
+809 
-817 EIVHKYLKY
+817 
-826 GDAVDVHNV
+826 
-835 KSSEWSVGYAD
+835 
-846 TKNFLTSDGLGGFAI
+846 
-861 TKNGDLVSVFNL
+861 
-873 GQKGFLRS
+873 
-881 ISDYVKEQGA
+881 
-891 KTLDCYNS
+891 
-899 IAQPLPIM
+899 
-907 YKKLGFQSASVLE
+907 
-920 FNYDIIAEDRG
+920 
-931 KAYADEFVKT
+931 
-941 YGEAPVHFMVLTD
+941 
-954 QNVETKH
+954 
-961 FSKDQYDEAV
+961 
-971 AYQQSFTKKIKENN
+971 ENN
-985 RKSYAGQQSQ
+985 RKSYAGQHSQ

-1049 SDSSTLSS
+1049 SDSSTLSN
-1057 IDKTNKLNEHYKERV
+1057 INKTNKLNEHYKERV
-1072 IYYERTIED
+1072 IYYEMTIDD

-1124 NLLLNEAQVNIDI
+1124 KLLLNEAQVNIDI

-1144 LYNKDTTT
+1144 LYNKDKTT

-1371 FKGDVPVVIEKTED
+1371 FKGDVPVVIEKTVE
-1385 GFRKIRIKEK
+1385 GFRKVATIKQNADYNK
-1395 AESSLWRKVNEHND
+1395 ILESINEHND
-1409 RQRESGV
+1409 RARDSGLYDNIEV
-1416 LTDAGRLRTLP
+1416 TEFGRRNNS
-1427 GDLLGNSGNDEQR
+1427 GNSGNDGQR
-1440 HKQGERDGGLYRGK
+1440 YGQNARDGRVYQEK
-1454 SQRDRNGTDK
+1454 SERNGNGTDK

-1619 EFKALAVQVWEYGK
+1619 EFKALAVQVWKYGK

-2049 KEKVDWKSELSNLNA
+2049 KEKVDWKAELSNLNA

-2086 RTWYGTPIESTKFEN
+2086 RTWYGTPIESAKFEN

-2204 KKKVSDLNRKKREI
+2204 KKKVSDLNRKKRDI

-2286 QYDTNVYA
+2286 QYDANVYA

>member
-77 ISVRM
+77 ISGRM

-260 ALMSGTTSAAMSA
+260 ALMSGTTSTAMSA

-346 IAYVRA
+346 IANVRA

-429 KGIISDETNNE
+429 RGIISDETNNE

-703 KKTVDKSKNVANNK
+703 KKTVDKSKNVANN
-717 VKGEVEYARYSID
+717 
-730 QQDAENQF
+730 
-738 RRLQEAS
+738 
-745 KRLSDRDV
+745 
-753 ALYHS
+753 
-758 GREQVD
+758 
-764 EIVRGRLA
+764 
-772 RVFRDKLGAERSRLR
+772 
-787 YDIRVLKNSETGADV
+787 T
-802 KIYENVS
+802 
-809 AQTFHDIF
+809 
-817 EIVHKYLKY
+817 
-826 GDAVDVHNV
+826 
-835 KSSEWSVGYAD
+835 
-846 TKNFLTSDGLGGFAI
+846 
-861 TKNGDLVSVFNL
+861 
-873 GQKGFLRS
+873 
-881 ISDYVKEQGA
+881 
-891 KTLDCYNS
+891 
-899 IAQPLPIM
+899 
-907 YKKLGFQSASVLE
+907 
-920 FNYDIIAEDRG
+920 
-931 KAYADEFVKT
+931 
-941 YGEAPVHFMVLTD
+941 
-954 QNVETKH
+954 
-961 FSKDQYDEAV
+961 
-971 AYQQSFTKKIKENN
+971 ENN
-985 RKSYAGQQSQ
+985 RKSYAGQHSQ

-1049 SDSSTLSS
+1049 SDSSTLSN
-1057 IDKTNKLNEHYKERV
+1057 INKTNKLNEHYKERV
-1072 IYYERTIED
+1072 IYYEMTIDD

-1124 NLLLNEAQVNIDI
+1124 KLLLNEAQVNIDI

-1336 INGVASQKSYTDEF
+1336 INGVASRKSYTDEF

-1371 FKGDVPVVIEKTED
+1371 FKGDVPIVIEKTVD
-1385 GFRKIRIKEK
+1385 GFRKI
-1395 AESSLWRKVNEHND
+1395 SSVKITDYYLQWRKVNEHNN

-1416 LTDAGRLRTLP
+1416 LTDIGGLRSLQR
-1427 GDLLGNSGNDEQR
+1427 DVLGNSGNDGR
-1440 HKQGERDGGLYRGK
+1440 RSKQNERDGGLYRGK
-1454 SQRDRNGTDK
+1454 SQRDGNGTDK

-1917 GVGVEQSL
+1917 GIGVEQSL

-2086 RTWYGTPIESTKFEN
+2086 RTWYGTPIESAKFEN

>member
-68 YARRLMENN
+68 YARHLMENN
-77 ISVRM
+77 ISGRM

-260 ALMSGTTSAAMSA
+260 ALMSGTTSTAMSA
-273 RNAARGDNAIK
+273 RNAARGDSAIK

-346 IAYVRA
+346 IANVRA

-462 ADYTYSQDYRI
+462 ADYMYSQDYRI

-543 IPIKDGNVVNG
+543 VPIKDGNVVNG

-703 KKTVDKSKNVANNK
+703 KKTVDKSKNVANN
-717 VKGEVEYARYSID
+717 
-730 QQDAENQF
+730 
-738 RRLQEAS
+738 
-745 KRLSDRDV
+745 
-753 ALYHS
+753 
-758 GREQVD
+758 
-764 EIVRGRLA
+764 
-772 RVFRDKLGAERSRLR
+772 
-787 YDIRVLKNSETGADV
+787 T
-802 KIYENVS
+802 
-809 AQTFHDIF
+809 
-817 EIVHKYLKY
+817 
-826 GDAVDVHNV
+826 
-835 KSSEWSVGYAD
+835 
-846 TKNFLTSDGLGGFAI
+846 
-861 TKNGDLVSVFNL
+861 
-873 GQKGFLRS
+873 
-881 ISDYVKEQGA
+881 
-891 KTLDCYNS
+891 
-899 IAQPLPIM
+899 
-907 YKKLGFQSASVLE
+907 
-920 FNYDIIAEDRG
+920 
-931 KAYADEFVKT
+931 
-941 YGEAPVHFMVLTD
+941 
-954 QNVETKH
+954 
-961 FSKDQYDEAV
+961 
-971 AYQQSFTKKIKENN
+971 ENN
-985 RKSYAGQQSQ
+985 RKSYAGQHSQ

-1049 SDSSTLSS
+1049 SDSSTLSN
-1057 IDKTNKLNEHYKERV
+1057 INKTNKLNEHYKERV
-1072 IYYERTIED
+1072 IYYEMTIDD

-1124 NLLLNEAQVNIDI
+1124 KLLLNEAQVNIDI

-1144 LYNKDTTT
+1144 LYNKDKTT

-1664 RDGEGAQ
+1664 RDGEGAR

-1758 NNQITFFENGE
+1758 DNQITFFENGE

-2049 KEKVDWKSELSNLNA
+2049 KEKVDWKAELSNLNA

-2086 RTWYGTPIESTKFEN
+2086 RTWYGTPIESAKFEN

-2204 KKKVSDLNRKKREI
+2204 KKKVSDLTRQKRDI

>member
-77 ISVRM
+77 ISGRM

-260 ALMSGTTSAAMSA
+260 ALMSGTTSTAMSA

-346 IAYVRA
+346 IANVRA

-543 IPIKDGNVVNG
+543 VPIKDGNVVNG

-703 KKTVDKSKNVANNK
+703 KKTVDKSKNVANN
-717 VKGEVEYARYSID
+717 
-730 QQDAENQF
+730 
-738 RRLQEAS
+738 
-745 KRLSDRDV
+745 
-753 ALYHS
+753 
-758 GREQVD
+758 
-764 EIVRGRLA
+764 
-772 RVFRDKLGAERSRLR
+772 
-787 YDIRVLKNSETGADV
+787 T
-802 KIYENVS
+802 
-809 AQTFHDIF
+809 
-817 EIVHKYLKY
+817 
-826 GDAVDVHNV
+826 
-835 KSSEWSVGYAD
+835 
-846 TKNFLTSDGLGGFAI
+846 
-861 TKNGDLVSVFNL
+861 
-873 GQKGFLRS
+873 
-881 ISDYVKEQGA
+881 
-891 KTLDCYNS
+891 
-899 IAQPLPIM
+899 
-907 YKKLGFQSASVLE
+907 
-920 FNYDIIAEDRG
+920 
-931 KAYADEFVKT
+931 
-941 YGEAPVHFMVLTD
+941 
-954 QNVETKH
+954 
-961 FSKDQYDEAV
+961 
-971 AYQQSFTKKIKENN
+971 ENN
-985 RKSYAGQQSQ
+985 RKSYAGQHSQ

-1088 YNLPDFVVED
+1088 YNLPDFVVAD
-1098 YKKSIRRYKKEIA
+1098 YKKSIRLYKKEIA

-1124 NLLLNEAQVNIDI
+1124 KLLLNEAQVNIDI

-1144 LYNKDTTT
+1144 LYNKDKTT

-1189 NATIPQKGGVR
+1189 NTTIPQKGGVR

-1371 FKGDVPVVIEKTED
+1371 FKGDVPIVIEKTED
-1385 GFRKIRIKEK
+1385 GFRKIRTKEK
-1395 AESSLWRKVNEHND
+1395 AENSLWRKVNEHNN

-1416 LTDAGRLRTLP
+1416 LTDIGGLRALQ
-1427 GDLLGNSGNDEQR
+1427 GDLLGNSGNDERQS
-1440 HKQGERDGGLYRGK
+1440 KQNERDGGLYRGK
-1454 SQRDRNGTDK
+1454 SQRDGNGTDK

-1619 EFKALAVQVWEYGK
+1619 EFKALAVQVWKYGK

-1917 GVGVEQSL
+1917 GIGVEQSL

-2049 KEKVDWKSELSNLNA
+2049 KEKVDWKAELSNLNA

-2086 RTWYGTPIESTKFEN
+2086 RTWYGTPIESAKFEN

-2156 IIEQNFTLDSVSQS
+2156 IIEQNFTLDSVSQN

-2204 KKKVSDLNRKKREI
+2204 KKKVSDLTRQKRDI

-2286 QYDTNVYA
+2286 QYDANVYA

-2374 LAKGLSEE
+2374 LAKSLSEE

>member
-12 VTQQNNTTT
+12 VTQQNNTTI

-68 YARRLMENN
+68 YARHLMENN
-77 ISVRM
+77 ISGRM

-260 ALMSGTTSAAMSA
+260 ALMSGTTSTAMSA

-346 IAYVRA
+346 IANVRA

-543 IPIKDGNVVNG
+543 VPIKDGNVVNG

-693 VIRILDEILS
+693 VIKILDEILS
-703 KKTVDKSKNVANNK
+703 KKTVDKSKNVANN
-717 VKGEVEYARYSID
+717 
-730 QQDAENQF
+730 
-738 RRLQEAS
+738 
-745 KRLSDRDV
+745 
-753 ALYHS
+753 
-758 GREQVD
+758 
-764 EIVRGRLA
+764 
-772 RVFRDKLGAERSRLR
+772 
-787 YDIRVLKNSETGADV
+787 
-802 KIYENVS
+802 
-809 AQTFHDIF
+809 
-817 EIVHKYLKY
+817 
-826 GDAVDVHNV
+826 
-835 KSSEWSVGYAD
+835 
-846 TKNFLTSDGLGGFAI
+846 
-861 TKNGDLVSVFNL
+861 
-873 GQKGFLRS
+873 
-881 ISDYVKEQGA
+881 
-891 KTLDCYNS
+891 
-899 IAQPLPIM
+899 M
-907 YKKLGFQSASVLE
+907 
-920 FNYDIIAEDRG
+920 
-931 KAYADEFVKT
+931 
-941 YGEAPVHFMVLTD
+941 
-954 QNVETKH
+954 
-961 FSKDQYDEAV
+961 
-971 AYQQSFTKKIKENN
+971 ENN
-985 RKSYAGQQSQ
+985 RKSYAGQHSQ

-1088 YNLPDFVVED
+1088 YNLPDFVAAD

-1124 NLLLNEAQVNIDI
+1124 KLLLNEAQVNIDI

-1200 SSAYIEVSKQAFYKD
+1200 SSAYIEVSKQTFYKD

-1276 EEFADVMVTPRDAF
+1276 EDFADVMVTPRDAF

-1357 AHSDKTKVGERTIR
+1357 AHSDKTKVGDWTVR
-1371 FKGDVPVVIEKTED
+1371 FKGDVPIVIEKTED
-1385 GFRKIRIKEK
+1385 GFRKIRTKEK
-1395 AESSLWRKVNEHND
+1395 AESSLWRKVNEHNY

-1416 LTDAGRLRTLP
+1416 LTDIGGLRALQ
-1427 GDLLGNSGNDEQR
+1427 GDLLGNSGNDERQS
-1440 HKQGERDGGLYRGK
+1440 KQNERDGGLYRGK
-1454 SQRDRNGTDK
+1454 SQRDGNGTVEK
-1464 QSDGDRRYSISDQL
+1464 SGGDRRYSISDQL

-1619 EFKALAVQVWEYGK
+1619 EFKALAVQVWKYGK

-1803 KWNNAFKK
+1803 KWNSAFKK

-2086 RTWYGTPIESTKFEN
+2086 RTWYGTPIESAKFEN

-2204 KKKVSDLNRKKREI
+2204 KKKVSDLNRQKRDI

>member
-77 ISVRM
+77 ISGRM

-260 ALMSGTTSAAMSA
+260 ALMSGTTSTAMSA

-346 IAYVRA
+346 IANVRA

-703 KKTVDKSKNVANNK
+703 KKTVDKSKNVANN
-717 VKGEVEYARYSID
+717 
-730 QQDAENQF
+730 
-738 RRLQEAS
+738 
-745 KRLSDRDV
+745 
-753 ALYHS
+753 
-758 GREQVD
+758 
-764 EIVRGRLA
+764 
-772 RVFRDKLGAERSRLR
+772 
-787 YDIRVLKNSETGADV
+787 T
-802 KIYENVS
+802 
-809 AQTFHDIF
+809 
-817 EIVHKYLKY
+817 
-826 GDAVDVHNV
+826 
-835 KSSEWSVGYAD
+835 
-846 TKNFLTSDGLGGFAI
+846 
-861 TKNGDLVSVFNL
+861 
-873 GQKGFLRS
+873 
-881 ISDYVKEQGA
+881 
-891 KTLDCYNS
+891 
-899 IAQPLPIM
+899 
-907 YKKLGFQSASVLE
+907 
-920 FNYDIIAEDRG
+920 
-931 KAYADEFVKT
+931 
-941 YGEAPVHFMVLTD
+941 
-954 QNVETKH
+954 
-961 FSKDQYDEAV
+961 
-971 AYQQSFTKKIKENN
+971 ENN
-985 RKSYAGQQSQ
+985 RKSYAGQHSQ

-1049 SDSSTLSS
+1049 SDSSTLSN
-1057 IDKTNKLNEHYKERV
+1057 INKTNKLNEHYKERV
-1072 IYYERTIED
+1072 IYYETTIDD

-1124 NLLLNEAQVNIDI
+1124 KLLLNEAQVNIDI

-1144 LYNKDTTT
+1144 LYNKDKTT

-1314 ERAKTMPFAGN
+1314 ERAKTMPFVGN

-1371 FKGDVPVVIEKTED
+1371 FKGDVPIVIEKTED

-1619 EFKALAVQVWEYGK
+1619 EFKALAVQVWKYGK

-2086 RTWYGTPIESTKFEN
+2086 RTWYGTPIESAKFEN

-2382 DKAMLYNICGIT
+2382 DKVMLYNICGIT

>member
-12 VTQQNNTTT
+12 VTQQNNNTT

-77 ISVRM
+77 ISGRM

-260 ALMSGTTSAAMSA
+260 ALMSGTTSTAMSA

-291 INEATAIS
+291 ISEATAIS

-346 IAYVRA
+346 IANVRA

-429 KGIISDETNNE
+429 RGIISDETNNE

-693 VIRILDEILS
+693 VIKILDEILS
-703 KKTVDKSKNVANNK
+703 KKTVDKSKNVANN
-717 VKGEVEYARYSID
+717 
-730 QQDAENQF
+730 
-738 RRLQEAS
+738 
-745 KRLSDRDV
+745 
-753 ALYHS
+753 
-758 GREQVD
+758 
-764 EIVRGRLA
+764 
-772 RVFRDKLGAERSRLR
+772 
-787 YDIRVLKNSETGADV
+787 T
-802 KIYENVS
+802 
-809 AQTFHDIF
+809 
-817 EIVHKYLKY
+817 
-826 GDAVDVHNV
+826 
-835 KSSEWSVGYAD
+835 
-846 TKNFLTSDGLGGFAI
+846 
-861 TKNGDLVSVFNL
+861 
-873 GQKGFLRS
+873 
-881 ISDYVKEQGA
+881 
-891 KTLDCYNS
+891 
-899 IAQPLPIM
+899 
-907 YKKLGFQSASVLE
+907 
-920 FNYDIIAEDRG
+920 
-931 KAYADEFVKT
+931 
-941 YGEAPVHFMVLTD
+941 
-954 QNVETKH
+954 
-961 FSKDQYDEAV
+961 
-971 AYQQSFTKKIKENN
+971 ENN
-985 RKSYAGQQSQ
+985 RKSYAGQHSQ

-1049 SDSSTLSS
+1049 SDSSTLSN
-1057 IDKTNKLNEHYKERV
+1057 INKTNKLNEHYKERV
-1072 IYYERTIED
+1072 IYYEMTIED

-1124 NLLLNEAQVNIDI
+1124 KLLLNEAQVNIDI

-1144 LYNKDTTT
+1144 LYNKDKTT

-1215 GVFSVDEFKK
+1215 GAFSVGEFKK

-1371 FKGDVPVVIEKTED
+1371 FKGDVPIVIEKTED
-1385 GFRKIRIKEK
+1385 GFRKIRTKEK
-1395 AESSLWRKVNEHND
+1395 TESSLWRKVNEHNN

-1416 LTDAGRLRTLP
+1416 LTDIGGLRALQ
-1427 GDLLGNSGNDEQR
+1427 GDLLGNSGNDERQS
-1440 HKQGERDGGLYRGK
+1440 KQNERDGGLYRGK
-1454 SQRDRNGTDK
+1454 SQRDGNGTDK

-1619 EFKALAVQVWEYGK
+1619 EFKALAVQVWKYGK

-2049 KEKVDWKSELSNLNA
+2049 KEKVDWKAELSNLNA

-2086 RTWYGTPIESTKFEN
+2086 RTWYGTPIESAKFEN

-2204 KKKVSDLNRKKREI
+2204 KKKVSDLTRQKRDI

>member
-12 VTQQNNTTT
+12 VTQQNNTIT

-36 ILRNIGAGIVGVG
+36 ILRNIGAGVVGVG

-68 YARRLMENN
+68 YARHLMENN
-77 ISVRM
+77 ISGRM
-82 QQRAYEDFNPNK
+82 QQRAYDDFNPNK

-346 IAYVRA
+346 IANVRA

-462 ADYTYSQDYRI
+462 ADYTYSQDYQI

-543 IPIKDGNVVNG
+543 VPIKDGNVVNG

-603 ENAELQK
+603 ENTELQK

-693 VIRILDEILS
+693 VTKILDEILS
-703 KKTVDKSKNVANNK
+703 KKTVDKSKNVANN
-717 VKGEVEYARYSID
+717 
-730 QQDAENQF
+730 
-738 RRLQEAS
+738 
-745 KRLSDRDV
+745 
-753 ALYHS
+753 
-758 GREQVD
+758 
-764 EIVRGRLA
+764 
-772 RVFRDKLGAERSRLR
+772 
-787 YDIRVLKNSETGADV
+787 
-802 KIYENVS
+802 
-809 AQTFHDIF
+809 
-817 EIVHKYLKY
+817 
-826 GDAVDVHNV
+826 
-835 KSSEWSVGYAD
+835 
-846 TKNFLTSDGLGGFAI
+846 
-861 TKNGDLVSVFNL
+861 
-873 GQKGFLRS
+873 
-881 ISDYVKEQGA
+881 
-891 KTLDCYNS
+891 
-899 IAQPLPIM
+899 M
-907 YKKLGFQSASVLE
+907 
-920 FNYDIIAEDRG
+920 
-931 KAYADEFVKT
+931 
-941 YGEAPVHFMVLTD
+941 
-954 QNVETKH
+954 
-961 FSKDQYDEAV
+961 
-971 AYQQSFTKKIKENN
+971 ENN
-985 RKSYAGQQSQ
+985 RKSYAGQHSQ

-1088 YNLPDFVVED
+1088 YNLPDLVAAD

-1124 NLLLNEAQVNIDI
+1124 KLLLNEAQVNIDI

-1215 GVFSVDEFKK
+1215 GVFSVGEFKK

-1357 AHSDKTKVGERTIR
+1357 AHSDKTKVGDWTVRFKGDVPILIEKTEEGFRKVTTIKQNADYNKILESINEHNDRARDSGLYDNLEVAEFGRRNDSGNSGNDGQRYGQNARDGRVYQEKSERNGNGTAERSREDRRYSISDEFATLAMQWAHSDKTKVGERTIR
-1371 FKGDVPVVIEKTED
+1371 FKGDVPIVIEKTED

-1454 SQRDRNGTDK
+1454 SQRDGNGTDK

-1599 ESVSAEDSRARI
+1599 ESVSAEGSRARI

-1619 EFKALAVQVWEYGK
+1619 EFKALAVQVWKYGK

-2086 RTWYGTPIESTKFEN
+2086 RTWYGTPIESAKFEN

-2204 KKKVSDLNRKKREI
+2204 KKKVSDINRQKRDI
-2218 QNSGL
+2218 QNSEL

-2263 DETYDAVYLAAY
+2263 EETYDAVYLASY

>member
-68 YARRLMENN
+68 YARHLMENN
-77 ISVRM
+77 ISGRM

-260 ALMSGTTSAAMSA
+260 ALMSGTTSTAMSA

-346 IAYVRA
+346 IANVRA

-371 DWYAKQ
+371 GWYAKQ

-429 KGIISDETNNE
+429 RGIISDETNNE

-703 KKTVDKSKNVANNK
+703 EKTVDKSKNVANN
-717 VKGEVEYARYSID
+717 
-730 QQDAENQF
+730 
-738 RRLQEAS
+738 
-745 KRLSDRDV
+745 
-753 ALYHS
+753 
-758 GREQVD
+758 
-764 EIVRGRLA
+764 
-772 RVFRDKLGAERSRLR
+772 
-787 YDIRVLKNSETGADV
+787 T
-802 KIYENVS
+802 
-809 AQTFHDIF
+809 
-817 EIVHKYLKY
+817 
-826 GDAVDVHNV
+826 
-835 KSSEWSVGYAD
+835 
-846 TKNFLTSDGLGGFAI
+846 
-861 TKNGDLVSVFNL
+861 
-873 GQKGFLRS
+873 
-881 ISDYVKEQGA
+881 
-891 KTLDCYNS
+891 
-899 IAQPLPIM
+899 
-907 YKKLGFQSASVLE
+907 
-920 FNYDIIAEDRG
+920 
-931 KAYADEFVKT
+931 
-941 YGEAPVHFMVLTD
+941 
-954 QNVETKH
+954 
-961 FSKDQYDEAV
+961 
-971 AYQQSFTKKIKENN
+971 ENN
-985 RKSYAGQQSQ
+985 RKSYAGQHSQ

-1057 IDKTNKLNEHYKERV
+1057 INKTNKLNEHYKERV

-1088 YNLPDFVVED
+1088 YNLPDFVVAD

-1124 NLLLNEAQVNIDI
+1124 KLLLNEAQVNIDI

-1215 GVFSVDEFKK
+1215 GVFSVGEFKK

-1357 AHSDKTKVGERTIR
+1357 AHSDKTKVGDWTVR
-1371 FKGDVPVVIEKTED
+1371 FKGDVPILIEKTEE
-1385 GFRKIRIKEK
+1385 GFRKVTTIKQSADYNK
-1395 AESSLWRKVNEHND
+1395 ILESINEHND
-1409 RQRESGV
+1409 RARDSGLYDNLEV
-1416 LTDAGRLRTLP
+1416 AEFGRRN
-1427 GDLLGNSGNDEQR
+1427 DSGNSGNDGQR
-1440 HKQGERDGGLYRGK
+1440 YGQNARDGRVYQEK
-1454 SQRDRNGTDK
+1454 SERNGNGTAER
-1464 QSDGDRRYSISDQL
+1464 SREDRRYSISDQL

-1619 EFKALAVQVWEYGK
+1619 EFKALAVQVWKYGK

-1744 RVNADVDYDLYRPK
+1744 RVNADVDYDVYRPK
-1758 NNQITFFENGE
+1758 DNQITFFENGE

-2049 KEKVDWKSELSNLNA
+2049 KEKVDWKAELSNLNA

-2086 RTWYGTPIESTKFEN
+2086 RTWYGTPIESAKFEN

-2156 IIEQNFTLDSVSQS
+2156 VIEQNFTLDSVSQS

-2204 KKKVSDLNRKKREI
+2204 KKKVSDLNRQKRDI

>member
-36 ILRNIGAGIVGVG
+36 VLRNIGAGVVGVG

-68 YARRLMENN
+68 YARHLMENN
-77 ISVRM
+77 ISGRM

-260 ALMSGTTSAAMSA
+260 ALMSGTTSTAMSA

-346 IAYVRA
+346 IANVRA

-429 KGIISDETNNE
+429 RGIISDETNNE

-703 KKTVDKSKNVANNK
+703 KKTVDKSRNVANN
-717 VKGEVEYARYSID
+717 
-730 QQDAENQF
+730 
-738 RRLQEAS
+738 
-745 KRLSDRDV
+745 
-753 ALYHS
+753 
-758 GREQVD
+758 
-764 EIVRGRLA
+764 
-772 RVFRDKLGAERSRLR
+772 
-787 YDIRVLKNSETGADV
+787 T
-802 KIYENVS
+802 
-809 AQTFHDIF
+809 
-817 EIVHKYLKY
+817 
-826 GDAVDVHNV
+826 
-835 KSSEWSVGYAD
+835 
-846 TKNFLTSDGLGGFAI
+846 
-861 TKNGDLVSVFNL
+861 
-873 GQKGFLRS
+873 
-881 ISDYVKEQGA
+881 
-891 KTLDCYNS
+891 
-899 IAQPLPIM
+899 
-907 YKKLGFQSASVLE
+907 
-920 FNYDIIAEDRG
+920 
-931 KAYADEFVKT
+931 
-941 YGEAPVHFMVLTD
+941 
-954 QNVETKH
+954 
-961 FSKDQYDEAV
+961 
-971 AYQQSFTKKIKENN
+971 ENN
-985 RKSYAGQQSQ
+985 RKSYAGQHSQ

-1049 SDSSTLSS
+1049 SDSSTLSN
-1057 IDKTNKLNEHYKERV
+1057 INKTNKLNEHYKERV
-1072 IYYERTIED
+1072 IYYEMTIED

-1088 YNLPDFVVED
+1088 YNLPDFVAAD

-1124 NLLLNEAQVNIDI
+1124 KLLLNEAQVNIDI

-1144 LYNKDTTT
+1144 LYNKDKTT

-1276 EEFADVMVTPRDAF
+1276 EDFADVMVTPRDAF

-1371 FKGDVPVVIEKTED
+1371 FKGDVPVVIEKTIE
-1385 GFRKIRIKEK
+1385 GFRKVATIKQNADYNK
-1395 AESSLWRKVNEHND
+1395 ILESINEHND
-1409 RQRESGV
+1409 RARDSGLYDNIEV
-1416 LTDAGRLRTLP
+1416 TEFGRRNNS
-1427 GDLLGNSGNDEQR
+1427 GNSGNDGQR
-1440 HKQGERDGGLYRGK
+1440 YGQNARDDRVYQEKSERNG
-1454 SQRDRNGTDK
+1454 NGTDK

-1619 EFKALAVQVWEYGK
+1619 EFKALAVQVWKYGK

-2049 KEKVDWKSELSNLNA
+2049 KEKVDWKAELSNLNA

-2286 QYDTNVYA
+2286 QYDANVYA

-2394 DKKKSITA
+2394 DKKNR
-2402 VA
+2402 

>member
-77 ISVRM
+77 ISGRM
-82 QQRAYEDFNPNK
+82 QQRAYDDFNPNK

-260 ALMSGTTSAAMSA
+260 ALMSGTTSTAMSA

-346 IAYVRA
+346 IANVRA

-377 GQTISADDIRADKD
+377 GQTVSADDIRADKD

-429 KGIISDETNNE
+429 RGIISDETNNE

-644 SEFGTNEKGKIDLS
+644 SEFGTNEKRKIDLS

-703 KKTVDKSKNVANNK
+703 KKTVDKSKNVANN
-717 VKGEVEYARYSID
+717 
-730 QQDAENQF
+730 
-738 RRLQEAS
+738 
-745 KRLSDRDV
+745 
-753 ALYHS
+753 
-758 GREQVD
+758 
-764 EIVRGRLA
+764 
-772 RVFRDKLGAERSRLR
+772 
-787 YDIRVLKNSETGADV
+787 T
-802 KIYENVS
+802 
-809 AQTFHDIF
+809 
-817 EIVHKYLKY
+817 
-826 GDAVDVHNV
+826 
-835 KSSEWSVGYAD
+835 
-846 TKNFLTSDGLGGFAI
+846 
-861 TKNGDLVSVFNL
+861 
-873 GQKGFLRS
+873 
-881 ISDYVKEQGA
+881 
-891 KTLDCYNS
+891 
-899 IAQPLPIM
+899 
-907 YKKLGFQSASVLE
+907 
-920 FNYDIIAEDRG
+920 
-931 KAYADEFVKT
+931 
-941 YGEAPVHFMVLTD
+941 
-954 QNVETKH
+954 
-961 FSKDQYDEAV
+961 
-971 AYQQSFTKKIKENN
+971 ENN
-985 RKSYAGQQSQ
+985 RKSYAGQHSQ

-1049 SDSSTLSS
+1049 SDNSTLSS

-1088 YNLPDFVVED
+1088 YNLPDFVVAD

-1124 NLLLNEAQVNIDI
+1124 KLLLNEAQVNIDI

-1290 RAYQNVYGE
+1290 RTYQNVYGE

-1371 FKGDVPVVIEKTED
+1371 FKGDVPVVIEKTIE
-1385 GFRKIRIKEK
+1385 GFRKVATIKQNADYNK
-1395 AESSLWRKVNEHND
+1395 ILESINEHND
-1409 RQRESGV
+1409 RARDSGLYDNIEV
-1416 LTDAGRLRTLP
+1416 TEFGRRNNS
-1427 GDLLGNSGNDEQR
+1427 GNSGNDGQR
-1440 HKQGERDGGLYRGK
+1440 YGQNARDGRVYQEK
-1454 SQRDRNGTDK
+1454 SERNGNGTDK

-1599 ESVSAEDSRARI
+1599 ENVSAEDSRARI

-1619 EFKALAVQVWEYGK
+1619 EFKALAVQVWKYGK

-1744 RVNADVDYDLYRPK
+1744 RVNADVDYDVYRPK
-1758 NNQITFFENGE
+1758 DNQITFFENGE

-2086 RTWYGTPIESTKFEN
+2086 RTWYGTPIESAKFEN

-2204 KKKVSDLNRKKREI
+2204 KKKVSDLTRQKRDI

>member
-36 ILRNIGAGIVGVG
+36 ILRNIGAGVVGVG

-68 YARRLMENN
+68 YARHLMENN
-77 ISVRM
+77 ISGRM

-260 ALMSGTTSAAMSA
+260 ALMSGTTSTAMSA

-291 INEATAIS
+291 ISEATAIS

-346 IAYVRA
+346 IANVRA

-672 NRIRERVKQ
+672 NRIKERVKQ

-693 VIRILDEILS
+693 VIKILDEILS
-703 KKTVDKSKNVANNK
+703 KKTVDKSKNVANNT
-717 VKGEVEYARYSID
+717 
-730 QQDAENQF
+730 EN
-738 RRLQEAS
+738 
-745 KRLSDRDV
+745 K
-753 ALYHS
+753 
-758 GREQVD
+758 
-764 EIVRGRLA
+764 
-772 RVFRDKLGAERSRLR
+772 
-787 YDIRVLKNSETGADV
+787 
-802 KIYENVS
+802 
-809 AQTFHDIF
+809 
-817 EIVHKYLKY
+817 
-826 GDAVDVHNV
+826 
-835 KSSEWSVGYAD
+835 
-846 TKNFLTSDGLGGFAI
+846 
-861 TKNGDLVSVFNL
+861 
-873 GQKGFLRS
+873 
-881 ISDYVKEQGA
+881 
-891 KTLDCYNS
+891 
-899 IAQPLPIM
+899 
-907 YKKLGFQSASVLE
+907 
-920 FNYDIIAEDRG
+920 
-931 KAYADEFVKT
+931 
-941 YGEAPVHFMVLTD
+941 
-954 QNVETKH
+954 
-961 FSKDQYDEAV
+961 
-971 AYQQSFTKKIKENN
+971 
-985 RKSYAGQQSQ
+985 RKSYAGQHSQ

-1057 IDKTNKLNEHYKERV
+1057 INKTNKLNEHYKERV

-1098 YKKSIRRYKKEIA
+1098 YQKSIRRYKKEIA

-1124 NLLLNEAQVNIDI
+1124 KLLLNEAQVNIDI

-1215 GVFSVDEFKK
+1215 GAFSVDEFKK

-1276 EEFADVMVTPRDAF
+1276 EEFADVMVTPRGAF

-1371 FKGDVPVVIEKTED
+1371 FKGDVPVVIEKTVE
-1385 GFRKIRIKEK
+1385 GFRKVATIKQNADYNK
-1395 AESSLWRKVNEHND
+1395 ILESINEHND
-1409 RQRESGV
+1409 RARDSGLYDNIEV
-1416 LTDAGRLRTLP
+1416 TEFGRRNNS
-1427 GDLLGNSGNDEQR
+1427 GNSGNDGQR
-1440 HKQGERDGGLYRGK
+1440 YGQNARDGRVYQEK
-1454 SQRDRNGTDK
+1454 SERNGNGTDK

-1619 EFKALAVQVWEYGK
+1619 EFKALAVQVWKYGK

-1917 GVGVEQSL
+1917 GIGVEQSL

-2049 KEKVDWKSELSNLNA
+2049 KEKVDWKAELSNLNA

-2086 RTWYGTPIESTKFEN
+2086 RTWYGTPIESAKFEN

-2204 KKKVSDLNRKKREI
+2204 KKKVSDLTRQKRDI

-2286 QYDTNVYA
+2286 QYDANVYA

-2306 ENYFDIYFTLKTT
+2306 EKYFDIYFTLKTT

-2349 AVQKAIILAT
+2349 AAQKAIILAT

>member
-77 ISVRM
+77 ISGRM

-260 ALMSGTTSAAMSA
+260 ALMSGTTSTAMSA

-346 IAYVRA
+346 IANVRA

-703 KKTVDKSKNVANNK
+703 EKTVDKSKNVANN
-717 VKGEVEYARYSID
+717 
-730 QQDAENQF
+730 
-738 RRLQEAS
+738 
-745 KRLSDRDV
+745 
-753 ALYHS
+753 
-758 GREQVD
+758 
-764 EIVRGRLA
+764 
-772 RVFRDKLGAERSRLR
+772 
-787 YDIRVLKNSETGADV
+787 T
-802 KIYENVS
+802 
-809 AQTFHDIF
+809 
-817 EIVHKYLKY
+817 
-826 GDAVDVHNV
+826 
-835 KSSEWSVGYAD
+835 
-846 TKNFLTSDGLGGFAI
+846 
-861 TKNGDLVSVFNL
+861 
-873 GQKGFLRS
+873 
-881 ISDYVKEQGA
+881 
-891 KTLDCYNS
+891 
-899 IAQPLPIM
+899 
-907 YKKLGFQSASVLE
+907 
-920 FNYDIIAEDRG
+920 
-931 KAYADEFVKT
+931 
-941 YGEAPVHFMVLTD
+941 
-954 QNVETKH
+954 
-961 FSKDQYDEAV
+961 
-971 AYQQSFTKKIKENN
+971 ENN
-985 RKSYAGQQSQ
+985 RKSYAGQHSQ

-1049 SDSSTLSS
+1049 SDNSTLSN
-1057 IDKTNKLNEHYKERV
+1057 INKTNKLNEHYKERV
-1072 IYYERTIED
+1072 IYYEMTIED
-1081 FQTRLDG
+1081 FQTQLDG

-1124 NLLLNEAQVNIDI
+1124 KLLLNEAQVNIDI

-1144 LYNKDTTT
+1144 LYNKDKTT

-1215 GVFSVDEFKK
+1215 GAFSVGEFKK

-1357 AHSDKTKVGERTIR
+1357 AHSDKTKVGDWTVR
-1371 FKGDVPVVIEKTED
+1371 FKGDVPIVIEKTED
-1385 GFRKIRIKEK
+1385 GFRKIRTKEK

-1409 RQRESGV
+1409 RKRESGV

-1454 SQRDRNGTDK
+1454 SQRDGNGTVEK
-1464 QSDGDRRYSISDQL
+1464 SGGDRRYSISDQL

-1619 EFKALAVQVWEYGK
+1619 EFKTLAVQVWKYGK

-1917 GVGVEQSL
+1917 GIGVEQSL

-2086 RTWYGTPIESTKFEN
+2086 RTWYGTPIESAKFEN

-2170 KTSTAF
+2170 ITSTAF

-2204 KKKVSDLNRKKREI
+2204 KKKVSDLTRQKRDI

-2286 QYDTNVYA
+2286 QYDANVYA

>member
-77 ISVRM
+77 ISGRM

-260 ALMSGTTSAAMSA
+260 ALMSGTTSTAMSA

-346 IAYVRA
+346 IANVRA

-658 NVDKGHIRTIREFF
+658 NVDKEHIRTIREFF

-703 KKTVDKSKNVANNK
+703 KKTVDKSKNVANN
-717 VKGEVEYARYSID
+717 
-730 QQDAENQF
+730 
-738 RRLQEAS
+738 
-745 KRLSDRDV
+745 
-753 ALYHS
+753 
-758 GREQVD
+758 
-764 EIVRGRLA
+764 
-772 RVFRDKLGAERSRLR
+772 
-787 YDIRVLKNSETGADV
+787 T
-802 KIYENVS
+802 
-809 AQTFHDIF
+809 
-817 EIVHKYLKY
+817 
-826 GDAVDVHNV
+826 
-835 KSSEWSVGYAD
+835 
-846 TKNFLTSDGLGGFAI
+846 
-861 TKNGDLVSVFNL
+861 
-873 GQKGFLRS
+873 
-881 ISDYVKEQGA
+881 
-891 KTLDCYNS
+891 
-899 IAQPLPIM
+899 
-907 YKKLGFQSASVLE
+907 
-920 FNYDIIAEDRG
+920 
-931 KAYADEFVKT
+931 
-941 YGEAPVHFMVLTD
+941 
-954 QNVETKH
+954 
-961 FSKDQYDEAV
+961 
-971 AYQQSFTKKIKENN
+971 ENN
-985 RKSYAGQQSQ
+985 RKSYAGQHSQ

-1057 IDKTNKLNEHYKERV
+1057 INKTNKLNEHYKERV
-1072 IYYERTIED
+1072 IYYEMTIED

-1088 YNLPDFVVED
+1088 YNLPDFVAAD

-1124 NLLLNEAQVNIDI
+1124 KLLLNEAQVNIDI

-1144 LYNKDTTT
+1144 LYNKDKTT

-1371 FKGDVPVVIEKTED
+1371 FKGDVPIVIEKTED
-1385 GFRKIRIKEK
+1385 GFRKIRTKEK
-1395 AESSLWRKVNEHND
+1395 AENSLWRKVNEHNN

-1416 LTDAGRLRTLP
+1416 LTDIGGLRALQ
-1427 GDLLGNSGNDEQR
+1427 GDLLGNSGNDERQS
-1440 HKQGERDGGLYRGK
+1440 KQNERDGGLYRGK
-1454 SQRDRNGTDK
+1454 SQRDGNGTDK

-1619 EFKALAVQVWEYGK
+1619 EFKALAVQVWKYGK

-2086 RTWYGTPIESTKFEN
+2086 RMWYGTPIESAKFEN

-2156 IIEQNFTLDSVSQS
+2156 IIEQNFTLDSVSHG

-2204 KKKVSDLNRKKREI
+2204 KKKVSDLTRQKRDI

>member
-12 VTQQNNTTT
+12 VTQQNNTIT
-21 NAQKNKGGFG
+21 NTQKNKGGFG

-77 ISVRM
+77 ISGRM
-82 QQRAYEDFNPNK
+82 QQRAYDDFNPNK

-260 ALMSGTTSAAMSA
+260 ALMSGTTSTAMSA

-321 LNAYNNTADKT
+321 LNAYNNMADKT

-352 SAFVQNSRDNIM
+352 SAFVQDSRDNIM

-377 GQTISADDIRADKD
+377 GQTINADDIRADKD

-429 KGIISDETNNE
+429 RGIISDETNNE

-543 IPIKDGNVVNG
+543 VPIKDGNVVNG

-567 VDSFSRTVVH
+567 VDSFSRTAVH
-577 EYIHNIAKNAQTVFA
+577 EYIHNIAKNEQAVFA

-644 SEFGTNEKGKIDLS
+644 SEFGTNDKGKIDLS

-703 KKTVDKSKNVANNK
+703 KKTVDKSKNVANN
-717 VKGEVEYARYSID
+717 
-730 QQDAENQF
+730 
-738 RRLQEAS
+738 
-745 KRLSDRDV
+745 
-753 ALYHS
+753 
-758 GREQVD
+758 
-764 EIVRGRLA
+764 
-772 RVFRDKLGAERSRLR
+772 
-787 YDIRVLKNSETGADV
+787 T
-802 KIYENVS
+802 
-809 AQTFHDIF
+809 
-817 EIVHKYLKY
+817 
-826 GDAVDVHNV
+826 
-835 KSSEWSVGYAD
+835 
-846 TKNFLTSDGLGGFAI
+846 
-861 TKNGDLVSVFNL
+861 
-873 GQKGFLRS
+873 
-881 ISDYVKEQGA
+881 
-891 KTLDCYNS
+891 
-899 IAQPLPIM
+899 
-907 YKKLGFQSASVLE
+907 
-920 FNYDIIAEDRG
+920 
-931 KAYADEFVKT
+931 
-941 YGEAPVHFMVLTD
+941 
-954 QNVETKH
+954 
-961 FSKDQYDEAV
+961 
-971 AYQQSFTKKIKENN
+971 ENN
-985 RKSYAGQQSQ
+985 RKSYAGQHSQ

-1049 SDSSTLSS
+1049 SDSSTLSN
-1057 IDKTNKLNEHYKERV
+1057 INKTNKLNEHYKERV
-1072 IYYERTIED
+1072 IYYEMTIDD

-1111 DIKKEIRINDNRL
+1111 DIKKEICINDNRL
-1124 NLLLNEAQVNIDI
+1124 KLLLNEAQVNIDI

-1144 LYNKDTTT
+1144 LYNKDKTT

-1371 FKGDVPVVIEKTED
+1371 FKGDVPVVIEKTVE
-1385 GFRKIRIKEK
+1385 GFRKVATIKQNADYNK
-1395 AESSLWRKVNEHND
+1395 ILESINEHND
-1409 RQRESGV
+1409 RARDSGLYDNIEV
-1416 LTDAGRLRTLP
+1416 TEFGRRNNS
-1427 GDLLGNSGNDEQR
+1427 GNSGNDGQR
-1440 HKQGERDGGLYRGK
+1440 YGQNARDGRVYQEK
-1454 SQRDRNGTDK
+1454 SERNGNGTDK

-1619 EFKALAVQVWEYGK
+1619 EFKALAVQVWKYGK

-2049 KEKVDWKSELSNLNA
+2049 KEKVDWKAELSNLNA

-2086 RTWYGTPIESTKFEN
+2086 RTWYGTPIESAKFEN

-2204 KKKVSDLNRKKREI
+2204 KKKVSDLNRKKRDI

-2286 QYDTNVYA
+2286 QYDANVYA

>member
-77 ISVRM
+77 ISGRM

-260 ALMSGTTSAAMSA
+260 ALMSGTTSTAMSA

-346 IAYVRA
+346 IANVRA

-543 IPIKDGNVVNG
+543 VPIKDGNVVNG

-693 VIRILDEILS
+693 VIKILDEILS
-703 KKTVDKSKNVANNK
+703 KKTVDKSKNVANN
-717 VKGEVEYARYSID
+717 
-730 QQDAENQF
+730 
-738 RRLQEAS
+738 
-745 KRLSDRDV
+745 
-753 ALYHS
+753 
-758 GREQVD
+758 
-764 EIVRGRLA
+764 
-772 RVFRDKLGAERSRLR
+772 
-787 YDIRVLKNSETGADV
+787 
-802 KIYENVS
+802 
-809 AQTFHDIF
+809 
-817 EIVHKYLKY
+817 
-826 GDAVDVHNV
+826 
-835 KSSEWSVGYAD
+835 
-846 TKNFLTSDGLGGFAI
+846 
-861 TKNGDLVSVFNL
+861 
-873 GQKGFLRS
+873 
-881 ISDYVKEQGA
+881 
-891 KTLDCYNS
+891 
-899 IAQPLPIM
+899 M
-907 YKKLGFQSASVLE
+907 
-920 FNYDIIAEDRG
+920 
-931 KAYADEFVKT
+931 
-941 YGEAPVHFMVLTD
+941 
-954 QNVETKH
+954 
-961 FSKDQYDEAV
+961 
-971 AYQQSFTKKIKENN
+971 ENN
-985 RKSYAGQQSQ
+985 RKSYAGQHSQ

-1019 RETGLFIG
+1019 SETGLFIG

-1072 IYYERTIED
+1072 IYYEMTIED

-1111 DIKKEIRINDNRL
+1111 DIKNEIRINDNRL
-1124 NLLLNEAQVNIDI
+1124 KLLLNEAQVNIDI

-1371 FKGDVPVVIEKTED
+1371 FKGDVPIVIEKTVD
-1385 GFRKIRIKEK
+1385 GFRKI
-1395 AESSLWRKVNEHND
+1395 SSVKITDYYLQWRKVNEHNN

-1416 LTDAGRLRTLP
+1416 LTDIGGLRSLQR
-1427 GDLLGNSGNDEQR
+1427 DVLGNSGNDGR
-1440 HKQGERDGGLYRGK
+1440 RSKQNERDGGLYRGK
-1454 SQRDRNGTDK
+1454 SQRDGNGTDK

-1619 EFKALAVQVWEYGK
+1619 EFKALAVQVWKYGK

-1744 RVNADVDYDLYRPK
+1744 RVNADVDYDVYRPK
-1758 NNQITFFENGE
+1758 DNQITFFENGE

-2086 RTWYGTPIESTKFEN
+2086 RTWYGTPIESAKFEN

-2145 LPVTTKASSRN
+2145 LPVTTNASSRN

-2204 KKKVSDLNRKKREI
+2204 KKKVSDLTRQKRDI

-2349 AVQKAIILAT
+2349 AVQKAIVLAT

>member
-36 ILRNIGAGIVGVG
+36 ILRNIGAGVVGVG

-68 YARRLMENN
+68 YARHLMENN
-77 ISVRM
+77 ISGRM

-346 IAYVRA
+346 IANVRA

-429 KGIISDETNNE
+429 RGIISDETNNE

-672 NRIRERVKQ
+672 NRIRERVKR

-703 KKTVDKSKNVANNK
+703 EKTVDKSKNVANN
-717 VKGEVEYARYSID
+717 
-730 QQDAENQF
+730 
-738 RRLQEAS
+738 
-745 KRLSDRDV
+745 
-753 ALYHS
+753 
-758 GREQVD
+758 
-764 EIVRGRLA
+764 
-772 RVFRDKLGAERSRLR
+772 
-787 YDIRVLKNSETGADV
+787 T
-802 KIYENVS
+802 
-809 AQTFHDIF
+809 
-817 EIVHKYLKY
+817 
-826 GDAVDVHNV
+826 
-835 KSSEWSVGYAD
+835 
-846 TKNFLTSDGLGGFAI
+846 
-861 TKNGDLVSVFNL
+861 
-873 GQKGFLRS
+873 
-881 ISDYVKEQGA
+881 
-891 KTLDCYNS
+891 
-899 IAQPLPIM
+899 
-907 YKKLGFQSASVLE
+907 
-920 FNYDIIAEDRG
+920 
-931 KAYADEFVKT
+931 
-941 YGEAPVHFMVLTD
+941 
-954 QNVETKH
+954 
-961 FSKDQYDEAV
+961 
-971 AYQQSFTKKIKENN
+971 ENN
-985 RKSYAGQQSQ
+985 RKSYAGQHSQ

-1049 SDSSTLSS
+1049 SDSSTLSN
-1057 IDKTNKLNEHYKERV
+1057 INKTNKLNEHYKERV
-1072 IYYERTIED
+1072 IYYEMTIDD

-1124 NLLLNEAQVNIDI
+1124 KLLLNEAQVNIDI

-1144 LYNKDTTT
+1144 LYNKDKTT

-1276 EEFADVMVTPRDAF
+1276 EDFADVMVTPRDAF

-1371 FKGDVPVVIEKTED
+1371 FKGDVPVVIEKTVE
-1385 GFRKIRIKEK
+1385 GFRKVATIKQNADYNK
-1395 AESSLWRKVNEHND
+1395 ILESINEHND
-1409 RQRESGV
+1409 RARDSGLYDNIEV
-1416 LTDAGRLRTLP
+1416 TEFGRRNNS
-1427 GDLLGNSGNDEQR
+1427 GNSGNDGQR
-1440 HKQGERDGGLYRGK
+1440 YGQNARDGRVYQEK
-1454 SQRDRNGTDK
+1454 SERNGNGTDK

-1619 EFKALAVQVWEYGK
+1619 EFKALAVQVWKYGK

-2086 RTWYGTPIESTKFEN
+2086 RTWYGTPIESAKFEN

-2204 KKKVSDLNRKKREI
+2204 KKKVSDLTRQKRDI

-2286 QYDTNVYA
+2286 QYDANVYA

>member
-77 ISVRM
+77 ISGRM

-260 ALMSGTTSAAMSA
+260 ALMSGTTSTAMSA

-346 IAYVRA
+346 IANVRA

-658 NVDKGHIRTIREFF
+658 NVDKEHIRTIREFF

-703 KKTVDKSKNVANNK
+703 KKTVDKSKNVANN
-717 VKGEVEYARYSID
+717 
-730 QQDAENQF
+730 
-738 RRLQEAS
+738 
-745 KRLSDRDV
+745 
-753 ALYHS
+753 
-758 GREQVD
+758 
-764 EIVRGRLA
+764 
-772 RVFRDKLGAERSRLR
+772 
-787 YDIRVLKNSETGADV
+787 T
-802 KIYENVS
+802 
-809 AQTFHDIF
+809 
-817 EIVHKYLKY
+817 
-826 GDAVDVHNV
+826 
-835 KSSEWSVGYAD
+835 
-846 TKNFLTSDGLGGFAI
+846 
-861 TKNGDLVSVFNL
+861 
-873 GQKGFLRS
+873 
-881 ISDYVKEQGA
+881 
-891 KTLDCYNS
+891 
-899 IAQPLPIM
+899 
-907 YKKLGFQSASVLE
+907 
-920 FNYDIIAEDRG
+920 
-931 KAYADEFVKT
+931 
-941 YGEAPVHFMVLTD
+941 
-954 QNVETKH
+954 
-961 FSKDQYDEAV
+961 
-971 AYQQSFTKKIKENN
+971 ENN
-985 RKSYAGQQSQ
+985 RKSYAGQHSQ

-1049 SDSSTLSS
+1049 SDSSTLSN
-1057 IDKTNKLNEHYKERV
+1057 INKTNKLNEHYKELV

-1124 NLLLNEAQVNIDI
+1124 KLLLNEAQVNIDI
-1137 DKAGVNA
+1137 DNAGVNA
-1144 LYNKDTTT
+1144 LYNKDKTT

-1215 GVFSVDEFKK
+1215 GAFSVDEFKK

-1314 ERAKTMPFAGN
+1314 ERVKTMPFAGN

-1371 FKGDVPVVIEKTED
+1371 FKGDVPVVIEKTVE
-1385 GFRKIRIKEK
+1385 GFRKVATIKQNADYNK
-1395 AESSLWRKVNEHND
+1395 ILESINEHND
-1409 RQRESGV
+1409 RARDSGLYDNIEV
-1416 LTDAGRLRTLP
+1416 TEFGRRNNS
-1427 GDLLGNSGNDEQR
+1427 GNSGNDGQR
-1440 HKQGERDGGLYRGK
+1440 YGQNARDGRVYQEK
-1454 SQRDRNGTDK
+1454 SERNGNGTDK

-1619 EFKALAVQVWEYGK
+1619 EFKALAVQVWKYGK

-2086 RTWYGTPIESTKFEN
+2086 RTWYGTPIESAKFEN

-2204 KKKVSDLNRKKREI
+2204 KKKVSDLNRQKRDI

-2286 QYDTNVYA
+2286 QYDANVYA

>member
-77 ISVRM
+77 ISGRM

-260 ALMSGTTSAAMSA
+260 ALMSGTTSTAMSA

-346 IAYVRA
+346 IANVRA

-577 EYIHNIAKNAQTVFA
+577 EYIHNIAKNAQTVFV

-703 KKTVDKSKNVANNK
+703 KKTVDKSKKVANN
-717 VKGEVEYARYSID
+717 
-730 QQDAENQF
+730 
-738 RRLQEAS
+738 
-745 KRLSDRDV
+745 
-753 ALYHS
+753 
-758 GREQVD
+758 
-764 EIVRGRLA
+764 
-772 RVFRDKLGAERSRLR
+772 
-787 YDIRVLKNSETGADV
+787 T
-802 KIYENVS
+802 
-809 AQTFHDIF
+809 
-817 EIVHKYLKY
+817 
-826 GDAVDVHNV
+826 
-835 KSSEWSVGYAD
+835 
-846 TKNFLTSDGLGGFAI
+846 
-861 TKNGDLVSVFNL
+861 
-873 GQKGFLRS
+873 
-881 ISDYVKEQGA
+881 
-891 KTLDCYNS
+891 
-899 IAQPLPIM
+899 
-907 YKKLGFQSASVLE
+907 
-920 FNYDIIAEDRG
+920 
-931 KAYADEFVKT
+931 
-941 YGEAPVHFMVLTD
+941 
-954 QNVETKH
+954 
-961 FSKDQYDEAV
+961 
-971 AYQQSFTKKIKENN
+971 ENN
-985 RKSYAGQQSQ
+985 RKSYAGQHSQ

-1049 SDSSTLSS
+1049 SDRSTLSS

-1072 IYYERTIED
+1072 IYYEMTIED

-1124 NLLLNEAQVNIDI
+1124 KLLLNEAQVNIDI

-1144 LYNKDTTT
+1144 LYNKDKTT

-1266 SAYKNIADTA
+1266 SAYKSIADTA

-1371 FKGDVPVVIEKTED
+1371 FKGDVPIVIEKTED
-1385 GFRKIRIKEK
+1385 GFRKIRTKEK
-1395 AESSLWRKVNEHND
+1395 AENSLWRKVNEHNN

-1416 LTDAGRLRTLP
+1416 LTDIGGLRALQ
-1427 GDLLGNSGNDEQR
+1427 GDLLGNSGNDERQS
-1440 HKQGERDGGLYRGK
+1440 KQNERDGGLYRGK
-1454 SQRDRNGTDK
+1454 SQRDGNGTDK

-1619 EFKALAVQVWEYGK
+1619 EFKALAVQVWKYGK

-1977 RLIIRAA
+1977 RLIIRAT

-2086 RTWYGTPIESTKFEN
+2086 RTWYGTPIESAKFEN

-2204 KKKVSDLNRKKREI
+2204 KKKVSDLTRQKRDI

-2332 SKKNKATKYI
+2332 GKKNKATKYI

-2382 DKAMLYNICGIT
+2382 DKVMLYNICGIT

>member
-68 YARRLMENN
+68 YARHLMENN
-77 ISVRM
+77 ISGRM

-121 ATGGGALVAGL
+121 ATGGGALVAGF

-260 ALMSGTTSAAMSA
+260 ALMSGTTSTAMSA

-346 IAYVRA
+346 IANVRA

-543 IPIKDGNVVNG
+543 VPIKDGNVVNG

-703 KKTVDKSKNVANNK
+703 EKTVDKSKNVANN
-717 VKGEVEYARYSID
+717 
-730 QQDAENQF
+730 
-738 RRLQEAS
+738 
-745 KRLSDRDV
+745 
-753 ALYHS
+753 
-758 GREQVD
+758 
-764 EIVRGRLA
+764 
-772 RVFRDKLGAERSRLR
+772 
-787 YDIRVLKNSETGADV
+787 
-802 KIYENVS
+802 
-809 AQTFHDIF
+809 
-817 EIVHKYLKY
+817 
-826 GDAVDVHNV
+826 
-835 KSSEWSVGYAD
+835 
-846 TKNFLTSDGLGGFAI
+846 
-861 TKNGDLVSVFNL
+861 
-873 GQKGFLRS
+873 
-881 ISDYVKEQGA
+881 
-891 KTLDCYNS
+891 
-899 IAQPLPIM
+899 M
-907 YKKLGFQSASVLE
+907 
-920 FNYDIIAEDRG
+920 
-931 KAYADEFVKT
+931 
-941 YGEAPVHFMVLTD
+941 
-954 QNVETKH
+954 
-961 FSKDQYDEAV
+961 
-971 AYQQSFTKKIKENN
+971 ENN
-985 RKSYAGQQSQ
+985 RKSYAGQHSQ

-1019 RETGLFIG
+1019 SETGLFIG

-1072 IYYERTIED
+1072 IYYEMTIED

-1088 YNLPDFVVED
+1088 YNLPDFVAAD

-1124 NLLLNEAQVNIDI
+1124 KLLLNEAQVNIDI

-1144 LYNKDTTT
+1144 LYNKDKTT

-1215 GVFSVDEFKK
+1215 GAFSVGEFKK

-1357 AHSDKTKVGERTIR
+1357 AHSDKTKVGDWTVR
-1371 FKGDVPVVIEKTED
+1371 FKGDVPIVIEKTED
-1385 GFRKIRIKEK
+1385 GFRKIRTKEK
-1395 AESSLWRKVNEHND
+1395 AESSLWRKVNEHNY

-1416 LTDAGRLRTLP
+1416 LTDIGGLRALQ
-1427 GDLLGNSGNDEQR
+1427 GDLLGNSGNDERQS
-1440 HKQGERDGGLYRGK
+1440 KQNERDGGLYRGK
-1454 SQRDRNGTDK
+1454 SQRDGNGTVEK
-1464 QSDGDRRYSISDQL
+1464 SGGDRRYSISDQL

-2086 RTWYGTPIESTKFEN
+2086 RTWYGTPIESAKFEN

-2204 KKKVSDLNRKKREI
+2204 KKKVSDLNRQKREI

-2374 LAKGLSEE
+2374 LAKGLSKE

-2394 DKKKSITA
+2394 DKKKSITV

>member
-77 ISVRM
+77 ISGRM

-260 ALMSGTTSAAMSA
+260 ALMSGTTSTAMSA

-346 IAYVRA
+346 IANVRA
-352 SAFVQNSRDNIM
+352 SAFVQNSRDNII

-429 KGIISDETNNE
+429 RGIISDETNNE

-567 VDSFSRTVVH
+567 ADSFSRTVVH

-703 KKTVDKSKNVANNK
+703 KKTVDKSKNVANN
-717 VKGEVEYARYSID
+717 
-730 QQDAENQF
+730 
-738 RRLQEAS
+738 
-745 KRLSDRDV
+745 
-753 ALYHS
+753 
-758 GREQVD
+758 
-764 EIVRGRLA
+764 
-772 RVFRDKLGAERSRLR
+772 
-787 YDIRVLKNSETGADV
+787 T
-802 KIYENVS
+802 
-809 AQTFHDIF
+809 
-817 EIVHKYLKY
+817 
-826 GDAVDVHNV
+826 
-835 KSSEWSVGYAD
+835 
-846 TKNFLTSDGLGGFAI
+846 
-861 TKNGDLVSVFNL
+861 
-873 GQKGFLRS
+873 
-881 ISDYVKEQGA
+881 
-891 KTLDCYNS
+891 
-899 IAQPLPIM
+899 
-907 YKKLGFQSASVLE
+907 
-920 FNYDIIAEDRG
+920 
-931 KAYADEFVKT
+931 
-941 YGEAPVHFMVLTD
+941 
-954 QNVETKH
+954 
-961 FSKDQYDEAV
+961 
-971 AYQQSFTKKIKENN
+971 ENN
-985 RKSYAGQQSQ
+985 RKSYAGQHSQ

-1049 SDSSTLSS
+1049 SDSSTLSN
-1057 IDKTNKLNEHYKERV
+1057 INKTNKLNEHYKERV
-1072 IYYERTIED
+1072 IYYEMTIDD

-1124 NLLLNEAQVNIDI
+1124 KLLLNEAQVNIDI

-1144 LYNKDTTT
+1144 LYNKDKTT

-1215 GVFSVDEFKK
+1215 GVFSVDVFKK

-1252 RLRRIAVADYKKNP
+1252 RLRRITVADYKKNP

-1478 EQAHPLLEMPTHE
+1478 EQTHPLLEMPTHE

-1758 NNQITFFENGE
+1758 DNQITFFENGE

-2049 KEKVDWKSELSNLNA
+2049 KEKVDWKAELSNLNA

>member
-36 ILRNIGAGIVGVG
+36 ILRNIGAGVVGVG

-68 YARRLMENN
+68 YARHLMENN
-77 ISVRM
+77 ISGRM

-260 ALMSGTTSAAMSA
+260 ALMSGTTSTAMSA

-346 IAYVRA
+346 IANVRA

-693 VIRILDEILS
+693 VIKILDEILS
-703 KKTVDKSKNVANNK
+703 KKTVDKSKNVANN
-717 VKGEVEYARYSID
+717 
-730 QQDAENQF
+730 
-738 RRLQEAS
+738 
-745 KRLSDRDV
+745 
-753 ALYHS
+753 
-758 GREQVD
+758 
-764 EIVRGRLA
+764 
-772 RVFRDKLGAERSRLR
+772 
-787 YDIRVLKNSETGADV
+787 
-802 KIYENVS
+802 
-809 AQTFHDIF
+809 
-817 EIVHKYLKY
+817 
-826 GDAVDVHNV
+826 
-835 KSSEWSVGYAD
+835 
-846 TKNFLTSDGLGGFAI
+846 
-861 TKNGDLVSVFNL
+861 
-873 GQKGFLRS
+873 
-881 ISDYVKEQGA
+881 
-891 KTLDCYNS
+891 
-899 IAQPLPIM
+899 M
-907 YKKLGFQSASVLE
+907 
-920 FNYDIIAEDRG
+920 
-931 KAYADEFVKT
+931 
-941 YGEAPVHFMVLTD
+941 
-954 QNVETKH
+954 
-961 FSKDQYDEAV
+961 
-971 AYQQSFTKKIKENN
+971 ENN
-985 RKSYAGQQSQ
+985 RKSYAGQHSQ

-1019 RETGLFIG
+1019 SETGLFIG

-1072 IYYERTIED
+1072 IYYEMTIED

-1088 YNLPDFVVED
+1088 YNLPDFVAAD

-1124 NLLLNEAQVNIDI
+1124 KLLLNEAQVNIDI

-1299 QEARNVED
+1299 QESRNVED

-1357 AHSDKTKVGERTIR
+1357 AHSDKTKVGDWTVR
-1371 FKGDVPVVIEKTED
+1371 FKGDVPIVIEKTED
-1385 GFRKIRIKEK
+1385 GFRKIRTKEK
-1395 AESSLWRKVNEHND
+1395 AESSLWRKVNEHNY

-1416 LTDAGRLRTLP
+1416 LTDIGGLRALQ
-1427 GDLLGNSGNDEQR
+1427 GDLLGNSGNDERQS
-1440 HKQGERDGGLYRGK
+1440 KQNERDGGLYRGK
-1454 SQRDRNGTDK
+1454 SQRDGNGTVEK
-1464 QSDGDRRYSISDQL
+1464 SGGDRRYSISDQL

-1744 RVNADVDYDLYRPK
+1744 RVNADVDYDVYRPK

-2086 RTWYGTPIESTKFEN
+2086 RTWYGTPIESAKFEN

-2204 KKKVSDLNRKKREI
+2204 KKKVSDLNRQKREI

>member
-36 ILRNIGAGIVGVG
+36 ILRNIGAGVVGVG

-68 YARRLMENN
+68 YARHLMENN
-77 ISVRM
+77 ISGRM

-260 ALMSGTTSAAMSA
+260 ALMSGTTSTAMSA

-346 IAYVRA
+346 IANVRA

-429 KGIISDETNNE
+429 RGIISDETNNE

-672 NRIRERVKQ
+672 NRIRKRVKQ

-703 KKTVDKSKNVANNK
+703 EKTVDKSKNVANN
-717 VKGEVEYARYSID
+717 
-730 QQDAENQF
+730 
-738 RRLQEAS
+738 
-745 KRLSDRDV
+745 
-753 ALYHS
+753 
-758 GREQVD
+758 
-764 EIVRGRLA
+764 
-772 RVFRDKLGAERSRLR
+772 
-787 YDIRVLKNSETGADV
+787 T
-802 KIYENVS
+802 
-809 AQTFHDIF
+809 
-817 EIVHKYLKY
+817 
-826 GDAVDVHNV
+826 
-835 KSSEWSVGYAD
+835 
-846 TKNFLTSDGLGGFAI
+846 
-861 TKNGDLVSVFNL
+861 
-873 GQKGFLRS
+873 
-881 ISDYVKEQGA
+881 
-891 KTLDCYNS
+891 
-899 IAQPLPIM
+899 
-907 YKKLGFQSASVLE
+907 
-920 FNYDIIAEDRG
+920 
-931 KAYADEFVKT
+931 
-941 YGEAPVHFMVLTD
+941 
-954 QNVETKH
+954 
-961 FSKDQYDEAV
+961 
-971 AYQQSFTKKIKENN
+971 ENN
-985 RKSYAGQQSQ
+985 RKSYAGQHSQ

-1049 SDSSTLSS
+1049 SDSSTLSN
-1057 IDKTNKLNEHYKERV
+1057 INKTNKLNEHYKERV

-1088 YNLPDFVVED
+1088 YNLPDFVAAD

-1124 NLLLNEAQVNIDI
+1124 KLLLNEAQVNIDI

-1144 LYNKDTTT
+1144 LYNKDKTT

-1336 INGVASQKSYTDEF
+1336 INGVASRKSYTDEF
-1350 ATLAMQW
+1350 TTLAMQW
-1357 AHSDKTKVGERTIR
+1357 AHSDKTKVGDWTVR
-1371 FKGDVPVVIEKTED
+1371 FKGDVPILIEKTEES
-1385 GFRKIRIKEK
+1385 FRKVTTIKQNADYNK
-1395 AESSLWRKVNEHND
+1395 ILESINEHND
-1409 RQRESGV
+1409 RARDSGLYDNFEV
-1416 LTDAGRLRTLP
+1416 AEFGRRN
-1427 GDLLGNSGNDEQR
+1427 DSGNSGNDGQR
-1440 HKQGERDGGLYRGK
+1440 YGQNARDGRVYQEK
-1454 SQRDRNGTDK
+1454 SERNGNGTAER
-1464 QSDGDRRYSISDQL
+1464 SREDRRYSISDQL
-1478 EQAHPLLEMPTHE
+1478 EQTHPLLEMPTHE

-1619 EFKALAVQVWEYGK
+1619 EFKALAVQVWKYGK

-1843 AKNYAVAYKE
+1843 ATNYAVAYKE

-2039 IFYTSKQLAN
+2039 IFYTGKQLAN

-2086 RTWYGTPIESTKFEN
+2086 RTWYGTPIESAKFEN

>member
-36 ILRNIGAGIVGVG
+36 ILRNIGAGVVGVG

-68 YARRLMENN
+68 YARHLMENN
-77 ISVRM
+77 ISGRM

-132 ASGATIGLS
+132 ASGTTIGLS

-260 ALMSGTTSAAMSA
+260 ALMSGTTSTAMSA

-346 IAYVRA
+346 IANVRA

-429 KGIISDETNNE
+429 RGIISDETNNE

-745 KRLSDRDV
+745 KRLSDREV
-753 ALYHS
+753 SLYHS
-758 GREQVD
+758 GSKQID
-764 EIVRGRLA
+764 ETLRRRLAVILSGRL
-772 RVFRDKLGAERSRLR
+772 RSERSG
-787 YDIRVLKNSETGADV
+787 IRDSVRSLNNPKLGADV

-817 EIVHKYLKY
+817 EIVHKYLQY

-835 KSSEWSVGYAD
+835 NDYTG

-861 TKNGDLVSVFNL
+861 TKNGDLISVFNL
-873 GQKGFLRS
+873 GEGGFLDT
-881 ISDYVKEQGA
+881 IKNYVKEQGA
-891 KTLDCYNS
+891 KTLDCYDS
-899 IAQPLPIM
+899 IAQPLSLI
-907 YKKLGFQSASVLE
+907 YKKTLGFQSASVLE

-954 QNVETKH
+954 QNVETRY
-961 FSKDQYDEAV
+961 FAKDQYDEAV
-971 AYQQSFTKKIKENN
+971 AYQQSFTKKTKENN
-985 RKSYAGQQSQ
+985 RKSYAGQHSQ

-1049 SDSSTLSS
+1049 SDNSTLSS

-1124 NLLLNEAQVNIDI
+1124 NLLLNEAQVSIDI

-1181 NMKKGEFA
+1181 NMNKGEYA
-1189 NATIPQKGGVR
+1189 NATISQKGGLR

-1215 GVFSVDEFKK
+1215 GAFSVDEFKK

-1385 GFRKIRIKEK
+1385 GFRKIRTKEK
-1395 AESSLWRKVNEHND
+1395 AESSLWREVNEHNY

-1416 LTDAGRLRTLP
+1416 LTDIGGLRALQ
-1427 GDLLGNSGNDEQR
+1427 GDLLGNSGNDERQS
-1440 HKQGERDGGLYRGK
+1440 KQNERDGGLYRGK
-1454 SQRDRNGTDK
+1454 SQRDGNGTDK
-1464 QSDGDRRYSISDQL
+1464 QSDGDRRYSISGQL

-1506 KTSFLIGWV
+1506 K
-1515 NAQAGIEKYCKLLGE
+1515 
-1530 KNIEATTNFARA
+1530 
-1542 SSSAANYMIEKEL
+1542 L
-1555 RPLFESLKKGRSYD
+1555 RS
-1569 KEYATVFMEY
+1569 
-1579 LLHWHNTDRMAQ
+1579 
-1591 GIEKPVFG
+1591 
-1599 ESVSAEDSRARI
+1599 
-1611 SNIEKVHP
+1611 
-1619 EFKALAVQVWEYGK
+1619 
-1633 KLLTMQ
+1633 
-1639 KDGGLITQEL
+1639 
-1649 YDTLSARYP
+1649 LSA
-1658 HYVPTF
+1658 
-1664 RDGEGAQ
+1664 G
-1671 TIGAIRGK
+1671 
-1679 GFIEINRSIKS
+1679 
-1690 AKGSDLNILPIDVML
+1690 
-1705 ARKTMQIFKASRI
+1705 
-1718 NAVAQSLCR
+1718 
-1727 AGIADEN
+1727 
-1734 MSRVAVIGRE
+1734 
-1744 RVNADVDYDLYRPK
+1744 
-1758 NNQITFFENGE
+1758 
-1769 AVTLAVSSDIFKGF
+1769 
-1783 DAFHSNPNSEWN
+1783 
-1795 NPILNATT
+1795 
-1803 KWNNAFKK
+1803 
-1811 LVTAYNPFFT
+1811 
-1821 VRNALRDLQDAGL
+1821 
-1834 YTRHSWAQF
+1834 
-1843 AKNYAVAYKE
+1843 
-1853 ITTNGKYWQE
+1853 
-1863 YRAAGGLNSSVFDY
+1863 
-1877 ERGYKRSPSG
+1877 
-1887 LKKALSIIETVNIA
+1887 
-1901 VEQAPRL
+1901 
-1908 SEFISSRQA
+1908 
-1917 GVGVEQSL
+1917 
-1925 LNAADVTVNF
+1925 
-1935 GRSGVFARK
+1935 
-1944 LNSTAVPFLN
+1944 
-1954 PSIQGFDK
+1954 
-1962 FIRTAFGRKTAKEWV
+1962 
-1977 RLIIRAA
+1977 
-1984 MLGIGAGLLND
+1984 
-1995 LLLGD
+1995 
-2000 DDEYK
+2000 
-2005 NLRQTDKENYY
+2005 
-2016 ILKIGQGK
+2016 
-2024 FLKLPKGRINASIGQ
+2024 
-2039 IFYTSKQLAN
+2039 
-2049 KEKVDWKSELSNLNA
+2049 
-2064 NMSPV
+2064 
-2069 ENLGRFV
+2069 
-2076 WSPFTDAASN
+2076 
-2086 RTWYGTPIESTKFEN
+2086 
-2101 VAPKNRYDENT
+2101 
-2112 SSIAIAIGKAINYSP
+2112 
-2127 KKINYLLDQY
+2127 
-2137 TGIIGDIV
+2137 
-2145 LPVTTKASSRN
+2145 
-2156 IIEQNFTLDSVSQS
+2156 
-2170 KTSTAF
+2170 
-2176 YDEIEEATYAKNDG
+2176 
-2190 DLLAKAK
+2190 
-2197 LSYLNKM
+2197 
-2204 KKKVSDLNRKKREI
+2204 
-2218 QNSGL
+2218 
-2223 SNSEKKE
+2223 
-2230 QVRALQVLI
+2230 
-2239 NGIQNTALQNV
+2239 
-2250 GIFEDELSRYNLT
+2250 
-2263 DETYDAVYLAAY
+2263 
-2275 RSAFGAQSAFE
+2275 
-2286 QYDTNVYA
+2286 
-2294 KAKLMNTLGIDY
+2294 
-2306 ENYFDIYFTLKTT
+2306 
-2319 ENDVDKKGNVVKG
+2319 
-2332 SKKNKATKYI
+2332 
-2342 KSLKGLS
+2342 
-2349 AVQKAIILAT
+2349 
-2359 AGYSLN
+2359 
-2365 DSLKSKVKS
+2365 
-2374 LAKGLSEE
+2374 
-2382 DKAMLYNICGIT
+2382 
-2394 DKKKSITA
+2394 
-2402 VA
+2402 